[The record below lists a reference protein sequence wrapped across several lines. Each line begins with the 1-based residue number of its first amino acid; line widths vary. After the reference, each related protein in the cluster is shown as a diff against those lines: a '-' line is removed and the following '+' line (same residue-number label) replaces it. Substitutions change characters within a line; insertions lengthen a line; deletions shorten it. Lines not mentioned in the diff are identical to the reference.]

1 MAAACPAVDDV
12 PSSPPLPKKSQ
23 HMTWAMSLA
32 SAYARIFSALE
43 SGRDVLAMP
52 PVGSLRL
59 DCYRRLV
66 KQLPGIILIISSFKE
81 RMEKEIAMLEQDG
94 IPAAML
100 HSGTTDY
107 VMAAQRERV
116 RRHHFRILF
125 VSPGLLEK
133 SEIRSFLVSRA
144 SISLIVI
151 DEAQICSIHAPHFQP
166 LYHAIPLLLKDL
178 ERHAAV
184 RQASEEPTMPY
195 RGAASGTSI
204 EGSPETASSS
214 AVHIEASERRKFT
227 ASSRPPVLALTLPT
241 TRQVEQDIRHFFSL
255 QHPLLVRHAFECPN
269 LFLSVHRPQ
278 RKAPFLLDFL
288 RRHEDEAG
296 IIYCTEH
303 RLTEHIAQLLNRS
316 GFPALS
322 YHAGL
327 TREER
332 MANARAFCAGTAS
345 SDQQTS
351 CGRHPNARMTDAHA
365 FCAGTASSDR
375 QTSGSRHPNA
385 RMTDARAF
393 CAGVHSSD
401 QRIQRPSTHHA
412 ETHAAARIL
421 VVTPDPFLELERS
434 DVRFVLHY
442 TMPESLERYYQELV
456 HAGRDGLPA
465 ECILLANER
474 DFELQRTKL
483 AKVTLGY
490 QAYPEAIAQVKRQLE
505 AMRRYAMTH
514 QCLRSFLRDYFGG
527 ADRTSVTSQP
537 DNVSIG
543 APPDSPSQ
551 RPAGSSAPGQVSIG
565 APLDSPSQRAA
576 GSSAPGQVSISA
588 PADPSVRAAEHH
600 CNRISMDKKKL
611 ASTGE
616 EPVDYEVITLPS
628 RNRVLT
634 SAELPVDESLRTIR
648 QSGHYPKNRVQK
660 VSMQL
665 KRAEKQHIF
674 IRYADQAY
682 MKNQAYKYEHLRT
695 DPWELCEP
703 GIRVQRFRAFSIPRD
718 SCCVNCDPEHFL
730 EEDRYGISDTMGL
743 QERMREHRHQLE
755 TDMDVGRKIRLWK
768 AGEKP
773 YHFDYDAHT
782 KCTGRIMAMRKVEY
796 QKTADT
802 IAAVLGQSSE
812 SSIETPAH
820 ASTAPGAS
828 SSMPEYPADDRLPAT
843 TPCEG
848 NASALTGDV
857 EAVRVGYARG
867 SDAEA
872 GRGGYART
880 IDGEAGRGG
889 YARTDNAEAGRS
901 GYARTGDGEAEA
913 QQLRLLENARLEIS
927 PEMRTHLLGNLKA
940 LRKRLAM
947 ERSVQAYLIFT
958 DKSLVEMCRMLPL
971 TREEFARVY
980 GVGQRKLELHYEAFT
995 DEIRKALDPAYVADF
1010 YENVSEEMQVDM
1022 QDGTGAC
1029 VTGERTGMNDSADP
1043 ARVAEFYANASEEVQ
1058 CTAGERTGMND
1069 SVDAARVKRAPGTY
1083 APSSDPVIATN
1094 VIKPI
1099 PQERSESQRNPKYRF
1114 IPDDVLLAFLE
1125 EKYLQ
1130 QRTRK
1135 QVKKKQDFFLTVAEA
1150 ASFRCADGLRSPEIA
1165 ALLNALVAEA
1175 EGTSSTNSPIASID
1189 VGASDSESTS
1199 DAVTTKNLGVP
1210 QISDT
1215 VALENPG
1222 KTQISAAVALGNP
1235 GETQISDAVATENPG
1250 ETQRS
1255 DAVATKNPGETQTS
1269 DAVAMGNRSKRQISD
1284 AVAIENRGELTSQP
1298 KLRIRERKK
1307 LSGATIDRKLAG
1319 LGYLELNECSF
1330 TGRPCQAYLPTT
1342 KGEAAGIVL
1351 GTRRSQGGVDYP
1363 TAYFS
1368 ATAASW
1374 VATLFVRDETK

>member
-12 PSSPPLPKKSQ
+12 PSSLPPPKKPQ

-59 DCYRRLV
+59 DCYRQLV
-66 KQLPGIILIISSFKE
+66 KQLTGITLIISSYKE
-81 RMEKEIAMLEQDG
+81 RMEKEIDILEKDG

-100 HSGTTDY
+100 HSGLSDY
-107 VMAAQRERV
+107 AMAAQLERIR
-116 RRHHFRILF
+116 RRHFQVLF
-125 VSPGLLEK
+125 ASPGLLEDQK
-133 SEIRSFLVSRA
+133 MRSFLVFKTT
-144 SISLIVI
+144 ISLIVI

-166 LYHAIPLLLKDL
+166 LYHSIPLLLKDL
-178 ERHAAV
+178 ERHA
-184 RQASEEPTMPY
+184 
-195 RGAASGTSI
+195 
-204 EGSPETASSS
+204 
-214 AVHIEASERRKFT
+214 

-241 TRQVEQDIRHFFSL
+241 TRQMEQDIGHFFSL

-332 MANARAFCAGTAS
+332 MANARAFCAGA
-345 SDQQTS
+345 
-351 CGRHPNARMTDAHA
+351 P
-365 FCAGTASSDR
+365 SSDR
-375 QTSGSRHPNA
+375 
-385 RMTDARAF
+385 
-393 CAGVHSSD
+393 
-401 QRIQRPSTHHA
+401 RIQRPSTHDAEAHA
-412 ETHAAARIL
+412 GARIL
-421 VVTPDPFLELERS
+421 VVTPDPFLELDRS

-483 AKVTLGY
+483 EKVTLGY
-490 QAYPEAIAQVKRQLE
+490 PAYPEAVAQVKRQLE

-527 ADRTSVTSQP
+527 ED
-537 DNVSIG
+537 
-543 APPDSPSQ
+543 
-551 RPAGSSAPGQVSIG
+551 
-565 APLDSPSQRAA
+565 
-576 GSSAPGQVSISA
+576 
-588 PADPSVRAAEHH
+588 
-600 CNRISMDKKKL
+600 
-611 ASTGE
+611 
-616 EPVDYEVITLPS
+616 PVDYEVITLPS

-773 YHFDYDAHT
+773 YHFNYDAHT

-796 QKTADT
+796 QKTAAT
-802 IAAVLGQSSE
+802 MAAVLGQSSK

-828 SSMPEYPADDRLPAT
+828 SSVPESPADDRLPAT

-848 NASALTGDV
+848 NAS
-857 EAVRVGYARG
+857 VRTNDGKAGRGGYARG
-867 SDAEA
+867 SDDEAGSVGYARTDDAEA

-880 IDGEAGRGG
+880 
-889 YARTDNAEAGRS
+889 S
-901 GYARTGDGEAEA
+901 DGEAEA

-1083 APSSDPVIATN
+1083 APSSNPVIPTS

-1175 EGTSSTNSPIASID
+1175 EEISSTNSPIASID
-1189 VGASDSESTS
+1189 VGVSDNGSTS
-1199 DAVTTKNLGVP
+1199 AAVTT
-1210 QISDT
+1210 
-1215 VALENPG
+1215 ENPG
-1222 KTQISAAVALGNP
+1222 EI
-1235 GETQISDAVATENPG
+1235 QISDAVA
-1250 ETQRS
+1250 
-1255 DAVATKNPGETQTS
+1255 AKNPGE
-1269 DAVAMGNRSKRQISD
+1269 
-1284 AVAIENRGELTSQP
+1284 LTNQQKP
-1298 KLRIRERKK
+1298 RVRERKK
-1307 LSGATIDRKLAG
+1307 VSGATINRKLAE
-1319 LGYLELNECSF
+1319 LGYLKLSEYRFN
-1330 TGRPCQAYLPTT
+1330 GRPHQTFLPTT

-1351 GTRRSQGGVDYP
+1351 GTRKSQGGVDYP

-1368 ATAASW
+1368 AAAASW

>member
-12 PSSPPLPKKSQ
+12 PSSLPPPKKPQ

-52 PVGSLRL
+52 PVGPRRL
-59 DCYRRLV
+59 DCYRQLV
-66 KQLPGIILIISSFKE
+66 KQLTGITLIISSYKE
-81 RMEKEIAMLEQDG
+81 RMEKEIDILEKDG

-100 HSGTTDY
+100 HSGLSDY
-107 VMAAQRERV
+107 AMAAQLERIR
-116 RRHHFRILF
+116 RRHFQVLF
-125 VSPGLLEK
+125 ASPGLLEDPK
-133 SEIRSFLVSRA
+133 MRSFLVFKTT
-144 SISLIVI
+144 ISLIVI

-166 LYHAIPLLLKDL
+166 LYHSIPLLLKDL
-178 ERHAAV
+178 ERHA
-184 RQASEEPTMPY
+184 
-195 RGAASGTSI
+195 
-204 EGSPETASSS
+204 
-214 AVHIEASERRKFT
+214 

-241 TRQVEQDIRHFFSL
+241 TRQMEQDIGHFFSL
-255 QHPLLVRHAFECPN
+255 QHPLLVRHSFECPN

-332 MANARAFCAGTAS
+332 MANARAFCAGA
-345 SDQQTS
+345 
-351 CGRHPNARMTDAHA
+351 P
-365 FCAGTASSDR
+365 SSDR
-375 QTSGSRHPNA
+375 
-385 RMTDARAF
+385 
-393 CAGVHSSD
+393 
-401 QRIQRPSTHHA
+401 RIQRPSTHDAEAHA
-412 ETHAAARIL
+412 GARIL
-421 VVTPDPFLELERS
+421 VVTPDPFLELDRS

-483 AKVTLGY
+483 EKVTLGY
-490 QAYPEAIAQVKRQLE
+490 QAYPEAVAQVKRQLE

-527 ADRTSVTSQP
+527 ED
-537 DNVSIG
+537 
-543 APPDSPSQ
+543 
-551 RPAGSSAPGQVSIG
+551 
-565 APLDSPSQRAA
+565 
-576 GSSAPGQVSISA
+576 
-588 PADPSVRAAEHH
+588 
-600 CNRISMDKKKL
+600 
-611 ASTGE
+611 
-616 EPVDYEVITLPS
+616 PVDYEVITLPS

-773 YHFDYDAHT
+773 YHFDYDEHT

-796 QKTADT
+796 QKTAAT
-802 IAAVLGQSSE
+802 MAAVLGQSSK

-828 SSMPEYPADDRLPAT
+828 SSVPESPADDRLPAT

-848 NASALTGDV
+848 NAS
-857 EAVRVGYARG
+857 VRTNDGKAGRGGYARG
-867 SDAEA
+867 SDDEAGSVGYARTDDAEA

-880 IDGEAGRGG
+880 
-889 YARTDNAEAGRS
+889 S
-901 GYARTGDGEAEA
+901 DGEAEA

-971 TREEFARVY
+971 TREEFARIY
-980 GVGQRKLELHYEAFT
+980 GVGQRKLELHYEAFI

-1043 ARVAEFYANASEEVQ
+1043 VRVAEFYANASEEVQ

-1083 APSSDPVIATN
+1083 APSSNPVIPTS

-1175 EGTSSTNSPIASID
+1175 EEISSTNSPIASID
-1189 VGASDSESTS
+1189 VGVSDNGSTSAAVTTENPFETQIS
-1199 DAVTTKNLGVP
+1199 DAVATGNPFET
-1210 QISDT
+1210 QISDA
-1215 VALENPG
+1215 VATKNPFE
-1222 KTQISAAVALGNP
+1222 TQISAEVAIENP

-1250 ETQRS
+1250 ETQTS
-1255 DAVATKNPGETQTS
+1255 NAVAMENPGEI
-1269 DAVAMGNRSKRQISD
+1269 QISD
-1284 AVAIENRGELTSQP
+1284 AVAAKNPGELTNQQKP
-1298 KLRIRERKK
+1298 RVRERKK
-1307 LSGATIDRKLAG
+1307 LSGATINRKLAE
-1319 LGYLELNECSF
+1319 LGYLKLSEYRFN
-1330 TGRPCQAYLPTT
+1330 GRPHQTFLPTT

-1351 GTRRSQGGVDYP
+1351 GTRKSQGGVDYP

-1368 ATAASW
+1368 AAAASW

>member
-12 PSSPPLPKKSQ
+12 PSSPPPPKKPQ
-23 HMTWAMSLA
+23 HMTWSMSLA

-59 DCYRRLV
+59 DYYRQLV
-66 KQLPGIILIISSFKE
+66 KQLPGITLIISSYKE
-81 RMEKEIAMLEQDG
+81 RMEKEIDILEKDG

-100 HSGTTDY
+100 HSGLSDY
-107 VMAAQRERV
+107 AMAAQLERIR
-116 RRHHFRILF
+116 RRHFQVLF
-125 VSPGLLEK
+125 ASPGLLEDPK
-133 SEIRSFLVSRA
+133 MRSFLVFKTT
-144 SISLIVI
+144 ISLIVI

-166 LYHAIPLLLKDL
+166 LYHSIPLLLKDL
-178 ERHAAV
+178 ERYA
-184 RQASEEPTMPY
+184 
-195 RGAASGTSI
+195 
-204 EGSPETASSS
+204 
-214 AVHIEASERRKFT
+214 

-351 CGRHPNARMTDAHA
+351 
-365 FCAGTASSDR
+365 
-375 QTSGSRHPNA
+375 GSRHPNA
-385 RMTDARAF
+385 RMTDARTF

-483 AKVTLGY
+483 EKVTLGY
-490 QAYPEAIAQVKRQLE
+490 QAYPEAVAQVKRQLE
-505 AMRRYAMTH
+505 TMRRYAMTH
-514 QCLRSFLRDYFGG
+514 QCLRFFLRDYFGG

-551 RPAGSSAPGQVSIG
+551 RAAGSSAPGHAAIG

-576 GSSAPGQVSISA
+576 GRSAPGQVSISA
-588 PADPSVRAAEHH
+588 PADPSVRAAENHH
-600 CNRISMDKKKL
+600 NRISMDEKKL

-616 EPVDYEVITLPS
+616 DPVDYEVITLPS

-802 IAAVLGQSSE
+802 MAAVLGQSSE
-812 SSIETPAH
+812 SSIETLAH

-828 SSMPEYPADDRLPAT
+828 SGVPKYPADDRLPAT
-843 TPCEG
+843 TPCED
-848 NASALTGDV
+848 NASALTG
-857 EAVRVGYARG
+857 
-867 SDAEA
+867 
-872 GRGGYART
+872 
-880 IDGEAGRGG
+880 DGEAGRGG
-889 YARTDNAEAGRS
+889 YARGSDGKAGGG
-901 GYARTGDGEAEA
+901 GYARTSDGEAGRVGCAWIGDNRADSAGNARTSDDEAEA

-1029 VTGERTGMNDSADP
+1029 VTRERTGMNDSAAP

-1058 CTAGERTGMND
+1058 CKAGERTGMND
-1069 SVDAARVKRAPGTY
+1069 SVDAARVKRAPGTF
-1083 APSSDPVIATN
+1083 APSSNPVLPTS

-1175 EGTSSTNSPIASID
+1175 EETSSTNSPIASIA
-1189 VGASDSESTS
+1189 VGASDNESTS
-1199 DAVTTKNLGVP
+1199 AAVTT
-1210 QISDT
+1210 
-1215 VALENPG
+1215 ENPF
-1222 KTQISAAVALGNP
+1222 
-1235 GETQISDAVATENPG
+1235 ETQISDALTTGNPG
-1250 ETQRS
+1250 EAQISDVMAMGNRSETQRS

-1269 DAVAMGNRSKRQISD
+1269 EAVAMENPGEIQISD
-1284 AVAIENRGELTSQP
+1284 AVAAKNPGELTSQP
-1298 KLRIRERKK
+1298 KLRARERKK

-1319 LGYLELNECSF
+1319 LGYLELSEFSF
-1330 TGRPCQAYLPTT
+1330 TGRPYQAYLPTT
-1342 KGEAAGIVL
+1342 KGEAAGIAL

-1368 ATAASW
+1368 AAAASW

>member
-1 MAAACPAVDDV
+1 
-12 PSSPPLPKKSQ
+12 
-23 HMTWAMSLA
+23 MSLA

-59 DCYRRLV
+59 DCYRQLV
-66 KQLPGIILIISSFKE
+66 KQLTGITLIISSYKE
-81 RMEKEIAMLEQDG
+81 RMEKEIDILEKDG

-100 HSGTTDY
+100 HSGLSDY
-107 VMAAQRERV
+107 AMAAQLERIR
-116 RRHHFRILF
+116 RRHFQVLF
-125 VSPGLLEK
+125 ASPGLLEDPK
-133 SEIRSFLVSRA
+133 MRSFLVFKTT
-144 SISLIVI
+144 ISLIVI

-166 LYHAIPLLLKDL
+166 LYHSIPLLLKDL
-178 ERHAAV
+178 ERHA
-184 RQASEEPTMPY
+184 
-195 RGAASGTSI
+195 
-204 EGSPETASSS
+204 
-214 AVHIEASERRKFT
+214 

-241 TRQVEQDIRHFFSL
+241 TRQMEQDIGHFFSL
-255 QHPLLVRHAFECPN
+255 QHPLLVRHSFECPN

-332 MANARAFCAGTAS
+332 MANARAFCAGA
-345 SDQQTS
+345 
-351 CGRHPNARMTDAHA
+351 P
-365 FCAGTASSDR
+365 SSDR
-375 QTSGSRHPNA
+375 
-385 RMTDARAF
+385 
-393 CAGVHSSD
+393 
-401 QRIQRPSTHHA
+401 RIQRPSTHDAEAHA
-412 ETHAAARIL
+412 GARIL
-421 VVTPDPFLELERS
+421 VVTPDPFLELDRS

-483 AKVTLGY
+483 EKVTLGY
-490 QAYPEAIAQVKRQLE
+490 QAYPEAVAQVKRQLE

-527 ADRTSVTSQP
+527 ED
-537 DNVSIG
+537 
-543 APPDSPSQ
+543 
-551 RPAGSSAPGQVSIG
+551 
-565 APLDSPSQRAA
+565 
-576 GSSAPGQVSISA
+576 
-588 PADPSVRAAEHH
+588 
-600 CNRISMDKKKL
+600 
-611 ASTGE
+611 
-616 EPVDYEVITLPS
+616 PVDYEVITLPS

-634 SAELPVDESLRTIR
+634 SAELPVDDSLRTIR
-648 QSGHYPKNRVQK
+648 QSGRYPKNRVQK

-773 YHFDYDAHT
+773 YHFNYDAHT

-812 SSIETPAH
+812 SSIKTPAH
-820 ASTAPGAS
+820 ASTAPGPS
-828 SSMPEYPADDRLPAT
+828 SSVPESPADDRLPAT

-848 NASALTGDV
+848 NAS
-857 EAVRVGYARG
+857 VRTNDGKAGRGGYARG
-867 SDAEA
+867 SDDEAGSVGYARTDDAEA

-880 IDGEAGRGG
+880 
-889 YARTDNAEAGRS
+889 S
-901 GYARTGDGEAEA
+901 DGEAEA

-1043 ARVAEFYANASEEVQ
+1043 VRVAEFYANASEEVQ

-1083 APSSDPVIATN
+1083 APSSNPVIPTS

-1099 PQERSESQRNPKYRF
+1099 PQERSESQKNPKYRF

-1175 EGTSSTNSPIASID
+1175 EEISSTNSPIASID
-1189 VGASDSESTS
+1189 VGVSDNGSTS
-1199 DAVTTKNLGVP
+1199 AAVTT
-1210 QISDT
+1210 
-1215 VALENPG
+1215 ENPG
-1222 KTQISAAVALGNP
+1222 EIQISAAVA
-1235 GETQISDAVATENPG
+1235 A
-1250 ETQRS
+1250 
-1255 DAVATKNPGETQTS
+1255 KNPGE
-1269 DAVAMGNRSKRQISD
+1269 
-1284 AVAIENRGELTSQP
+1284 LTNQQKP
-1298 KLRIRERKK
+1298 RVRERKK
-1307 LSGATIDRKLAG
+1307 LSGATINRKLAE
-1319 LGYLELNECSF
+1319 LGYLKLSEYRFN
-1330 TGRPCQAYLPTT
+1330 GRPHQIFLPTT

-1351 GTRRSQGGVDYP
+1351 GTRKSQGGVDYP

-1368 ATAASW
+1368 AAAASW

>member
-12 PSSPPLPKKSQ
+12 PSSLPPPKKPQ

-59 DCYRRLV
+59 DCYRQLV
-66 KQLPGIILIISSFKE
+66 KQLTGITLIISSYKE
-81 RMEKEIAMLEQDG
+81 RMEKEIDILEKDG

-100 HSGTTDY
+100 HSGLSDY
-107 VMAAQRERV
+107 AMAAQLERIR
-116 RRHHFRILF
+116 RRHFQVLF
-125 VSPGLLEK
+125 ASPGLLEDLK
-133 SEIRSFLVSRA
+133 MRSFLVFKTT
-144 SISLIVI
+144 ISLIVI

-166 LYHAIPLLLKDL
+166 LYHSIPLLLKDL
-178 ERHAAV
+178 ERHA
-184 RQASEEPTMPY
+184 
-195 RGAASGTSI
+195 
-204 EGSPETASSS
+204 
-214 AVHIEASERRKFT
+214 

-241 TRQVEQDIRHFFSL
+241 TRQMEQDIGHFFSL
-255 QHPLLVRHAFECPN
+255 QHPLLVRHSFECPN

-332 MANARAFCAGTAS
+332 MANARAFCAGA
-345 SDQQTS
+345 
-351 CGRHPNARMTDAHA
+351 P
-365 FCAGTASSDR
+365 SSDR
-375 QTSGSRHPNA
+375 
-385 RMTDARAF
+385 
-393 CAGVHSSD
+393 
-401 QRIQRPSTHHA
+401 RIQRPSTHDAEAHA
-412 ETHAAARIL
+412 GARIL
-421 VVTPDPFLELERS
+421 VVTPDPFLELDRS

-483 AKVTLGY
+483 EKVTLGY
-490 QAYPEAIAQVKRQLE
+490 QAYPEAVAQVKRQLE

-527 ADRTSVTSQP
+527 ED
-537 DNVSIG
+537 
-543 APPDSPSQ
+543 
-551 RPAGSSAPGQVSIG
+551 
-565 APLDSPSQRAA
+565 
-576 GSSAPGQVSISA
+576 
-588 PADPSVRAAEHH
+588 
-600 CNRISMDKKKL
+600 
-611 ASTGE
+611 
-616 EPVDYEVITLPS
+616 PVDYEVITLPS

-796 QKTADT
+796 QKTAAT
-802 IAAVLGQSSE
+802 MAAVLGQSSK

-828 SSMPEYPADDRLPAT
+828 SSVPESPADDRLPAT

-848 NASALTGDV
+848 NAS
-857 EAVRVGYARG
+857 VRTNDGK
-867 SDAEA
+867 A
-872 GRGGYART
+872 GRGGYARGS
-880 IDGEAGRGG
+880 DDEAGRGG
-889 YARTDNAEAGRS
+889 YARTDNAEAGRG
-901 GYARTGDGEAEA
+901 GYARTSDGEAEA

-971 TREEFARVY
+971 TREEFARIY
-980 GVGQRKLELHYEAFT
+980 GVGQRKLELHYEAFI

-1043 ARVAEFYANASEEVQ
+1043 VRVAEFYANASEEVQ

-1083 APSSDPVIATN
+1083 APCSNPVIPTS

-1175 EGTSSTNSPIASID
+1175 EEISSTNSPIASID
-1189 VGASDSESTS
+1189 VGVSDNGSTS
-1199 DAVTTKNLGVP
+1199 AAVTT
-1210 QISDT
+1210 
-1215 VALENPG
+1215 ENPF
-1222 KTQISAAVALGNP
+1222 
-1235 GETQISDAVATENPG
+1235 ETQISDAVA
-1250 ETQRS
+1250 
-1255 DAVATKNPGETQTS
+1255 AKNPGE
-1269 DAVAMGNRSKRQISD
+1269 
-1284 AVAIENRGELTSQP
+1284 LTNQQKP
-1298 KLRIRERKK
+1298 RVRERKK
-1307 LSGATIDRKLAG
+1307 LSGATINRKLAE
-1319 LGYLELNECSF
+1319 LGYLKLSEYRFN
-1330 TGRPCQAYLPTT
+1330 GRPHQTFLPTT

-1351 GTRRSQGGVDYP
+1351 GTRKSQGGVDYP

-1368 ATAASW
+1368 AAAASW

>member
-1 MAAACPAVDDV
+1 MAAACPTVDDV
-12 PSSPPLPKKSQ
+12 PSSPPPPKKPQ
-23 HMTWAMSLA
+23 HMTWSMSLA

-59 DCYRRLV
+59 DCYRQLV
-66 KQLPGIILIISSFKE
+66 KQLTGITLIISSYKE
-81 RMEKEIAMLEQDG
+81 RMEKEIDILEKDG

-100 HSGTTDY
+100 HSGLSDY
-107 VMAAQRERV
+107 AMAAQLERIR
-116 RRHHFRILF
+116 RRHFQVLF
-125 VSPGLLEK
+125 ASPGLLEDPK
-133 SEIRSFLVSRA
+133 MRSFLVFKTT
-144 SISLIVI
+144 ISLIVI

-166 LYHAIPLLLKDL
+166 LYHSIPLLLKDL
-178 ERHAAV
+178 ERHASV
-184 RQASEEPTMPY
+184 RQAQEDSTMSY
-195 RGAASGTSI
+195 RDAASDGASI
-204 EGSPETASSS
+204 EELRATASSHGASIEESRATASSS
-214 AVHIEASERRKFT
+214 AVHIEASERWKFT

-241 TRQVEQDIRHFFSL
+241 TRQMEQDIGHFFSL
-255 QHPLLVRHAFECPN
+255 QHPLLVRHSFECPN

-332 MANARAFCAGTAS
+332 MANARAFCAGA
-345 SDQQTS
+345 
-351 CGRHPNARMTDAHA
+351 P
-365 FCAGTASSDR
+365 SSDR
-375 QTSGSRHPNA
+375 
-385 RMTDARAF
+385 
-393 CAGVHSSD
+393 
-401 QRIQRPSTHHA
+401 RIQRPSTHDAEAHA
-412 ETHAAARIL
+412 GARIL
-421 VVTPDPFLELERS
+421 VVTPDPFLELDRS

-483 AKVTLGY
+483 EKVTLGY
-490 QAYPEAIAQVKRQLE
+490 QAYPEAVAQVKRQLE

-514 QCLRSFLRDYFGG
+514 QCLRSFLRDYF
-527 ADRTSVTSQP
+527 
-537 DNVSIG
+537 
-543 APPDSPSQ
+543 
-551 RPAGSSAPGQVSIG
+551 
-565 APLDSPSQRAA
+565 
-576 GSSAPGQVSISA
+576 
-588 PADPSVRAAEHH
+588 E
-600 CNRISMDKKKL
+600 
-611 ASTGE
+611 GE
-616 EPVDYEVITLPS
+616 DPVDYEVITLPS

-796 QKTADT
+796 QKTAAT
-802 IAAVLGQSSE
+802 MAAVLGQSSK

-828 SSMPEYPADDRLPAT
+828 SSVPESPADDRLPAT

-848 NASALTGDV
+848 NAS
-857 EAVRVGYARG
+857 VRTNDDKAGRGGYARG
-867 SDAEA
+867 SDDEAGSVGYARTDDAEA

-880 IDGEAGRGG
+880 SDGEAK
-889 YARTDNAEAGRS
+889 
-901 GYARTGDGEAEA
+901 A

-971 TREEFARVY
+971 TREEFARIY
-980 GVGQRKLELHYEAFT
+980 GVGQRKLELHYEAFI

-1043 ARVAEFYANASEEVQ
+1043 VRVAEFYANASEEVQ

-1083 APSSDPVIATN
+1083 APSSNPVIPTS

-1175 EGTSSTNSPIASID
+1175 EEISSTNSPIASID
-1189 VGASDSESTS
+1189 VGVSDNGSTSAAVTTENRSEAQISAEVATKNPGEMQRS
-1199 DAVTTKNLGVP
+1199 DAVAT
-1210 QISDT
+1210 
-1215 VALENPG
+1215 EN
-1222 KTQISAAVALGNP
+1222 SV
-1235 GETQISDAVATENPG
+1235 ETQMSDAVATENPG
-1250 ETQRS
+1250 ETQTS
-1255 DAVATKNPGETQTS
+1255 NAVAMENPGEI
-1269 DAVAMGNRSKRQISD
+1269 QISD
-1284 AVAIENRGELTSQP
+1284 AVAAKNPGELTNQQKP
-1298 KLRIRERKK
+1298 RVRERKK
-1307 LSGATIDRKLAG
+1307 LSGATINRKLAE
-1319 LGYLELNECSF
+1319 LGYLKLSEYRFN
-1330 TGRPCQAYLPTT
+1330 GRPHQTFLPTT

-1351 GTRRSQGGVDYP
+1351 GTRKSQGGVDYP

-1368 ATAASW
+1368 AAAASW

>member
-1 MAAACPAVDDV
+1 MPDVHRSEASVKSAISTTSTSSPQKSSGETKNMAAACPAVDDV
-12 PSSPPLPKKSQ
+12 PSSLPPPKKPQ

-59 DCYRRLV
+59 DCYRQLV
-66 KQLPGIILIISSFKE
+66 KQLPGITLIVSSYKE
-81 RMEKEIAMLEQDG
+81 RMEKEIDILEKDG

-100 HSGTTDY
+100 HSGLSDY
-107 VMAAQRERV
+107 AMAAQLERIR
-116 RRHHFRILF
+116 RRHFQVLF
-125 VSPGLLEK
+125 ASPGLLEDPK
-133 SEIRSFLVSRA
+133 MRSFLVFKTT
-144 SISLIVI
+144 ISLIVI

-166 LYHAIPLLLKDL
+166 LYHSIPLLLKDL
-178 ERHAAV
+178 ERHA
-184 RQASEEPTMPY
+184 
-195 RGAASGTSI
+195 
-204 EGSPETASSS
+204 
-214 AVHIEASERRKFT
+214 

-241 TRQVEQDIRHFFSL
+241 TRQMEQDIGHFFSL

-332 MANARAFCAGTAS
+332 MANARAFCAGA
-345 SDQQTS
+345 
-351 CGRHPNARMTDAHA
+351 P
-365 FCAGTASSDR
+365 SSDR
-375 QTSGSRHPNA
+375 
-385 RMTDARAF
+385 
-393 CAGVHSSD
+393 
-401 QRIQRPSTHHA
+401 RIQRPSTHDAEAHA
-412 ETHAAARIL
+412 GARIL
-421 VVTPDPFLELERS
+421 VVTPDPFLELDRS

-483 AKVTLGY
+483 EKVTLGY
-490 QAYPEAIAQVKRQLE
+490 QAYPEAVAQVKRQLE

-527 ADRTSVTSQP
+527 ED
-537 DNVSIG
+537 
-543 APPDSPSQ
+543 
-551 RPAGSSAPGQVSIG
+551 
-565 APLDSPSQRAA
+565 
-576 GSSAPGQVSISA
+576 
-588 PADPSVRAAEHH
+588 
-600 CNRISMDKKKL
+600 
-611 ASTGE
+611 
-616 EPVDYEVITLPS
+616 PVDYEVITLPS

-796 QKTADT
+796 QKTAAT
-802 IAAVLGQSSE
+802 MAAVLGQSSK

-828 SSMPEYPADDRLPAT
+828 SSVPESPADDRLPAT

-848 NASALTGDV
+848 NASALTGDG
-857 EAVRVGYARG
+857 EAGRVGYARG

-880 IDGEAGRGG
+880 SDGEADRGG
-889 YARTDNAEAGRS
+889 YAQTDDAEAGRS
-901 GYARTGDGEAEA
+901 GYARTSDGEAEA

-971 TREEFARVY
+971 TREEFARIY

-995 DEIRKALDPAYVADF
+995 NEIRKALDPAYVADF

-1083 APSSDPVIATN
+1083 APSSNPVIPTS

-1135 QVKKKQDFFLTVAEA
+1135 QVKKSRT
-1150 ASFRCADGLRSPEIA
+1150 SF
-1165 ALLNALVAEA
+1165 
-1175 EGTSSTNSPIASID
+1175 
-1189 VGASDSESTS
+1189 
-1199 DAVTTKNLGVP
+1199 
-1210 QISDT
+1210 
-1215 VALENPG
+1215 
-1222 KTQISAAVALGNP
+1222 
-1235 GETQISDAVATENPG
+1235 
-1250 ETQRS
+1250 
-1255 DAVATKNPGETQTS
+1255 
-1269 DAVAMGNRSKRQISD
+1269 
-1284 AVAIENRGELTSQP
+1284 
-1298 KLRIRERKK
+1298 
-1307 LSGATIDRKLAG
+1307 
-1319 LGYLELNECSF
+1319 
-1330 TGRPCQAYLPTT
+1330 
-1342 KGEAAGIVL
+1342 
-1351 GTRRSQGGVDYP
+1351 
-1363 TAYFS
+1363 
-1368 ATAASW
+1368 
-1374 VATLFVRDETK
+1374 

>member
-1 MAAACPAVDDV
+1 MAAACPTVDDV
-12 PSSPPLPKKSQ
+12 PSSPPPPKKPQ
-23 HMTWAMSLA
+23 HMTWSMSLA

-52 PVGSLRL
+52 PVGPLRL
-59 DCYRRLV
+59 DCYRQLV
-66 KQLPGIILIISSFKE
+66 KQLPGIMLIISSYKE
-81 RMEKEIAMLEQDG
+81 HMEKEIAILEKDG

-100 HSGTTDY
+100 HSGLSDY
-107 VMAAQRERV
+107 AMAAQLERIR
-116 RRHHFRILF
+116 RRHFQVLF
-125 VSPGLLEK
+125 ASPGLLEDPK
-133 SEIRSFLVSRA
+133 MRSFLVFKTT
-144 SISLIVI
+144 ISLIVI

-166 LYHAIPLLLKDL
+166 LYHSIPLLLKDL
-178 ERHAAV
+178 ERHA
-184 RQASEEPTMPY
+184 
-195 RGAASGTSI
+195 
-204 EGSPETASSS
+204 
-214 AVHIEASERRKFT
+214 

-241 TRQVEQDIRHFFSL
+241 TRQMEQDIGHFFSL
-255 QHPLLVRHAFECPN
+255 QHPLLVRHSFECPN

-332 MANARAFCAGTAS
+332 MANARAFCAGA
-345 SDQQTS
+345 
-351 CGRHPNARMTDAHA
+351 P
-365 FCAGTASSDR
+365 SSDR
-375 QTSGSRHPNA
+375 
-385 RMTDARAF
+385 
-393 CAGVHSSD
+393 
-401 QRIQRPSTHHA
+401 RIQRPSTHDAEAHA
-412 ETHAAARIL
+412 GARIL
-421 VVTPDPFLELERS
+421 VVTPDPFLELDRS

-483 AKVTLGY
+483 EKVTLGY
-490 QAYPEAIAQVKRQLE
+490 QAYPEAVAQVKRQLE

-527 ADRTSVTSQP
+527 ED
-537 DNVSIG
+537 
-543 APPDSPSQ
+543 
-551 RPAGSSAPGQVSIG
+551 
-565 APLDSPSQRAA
+565 
-576 GSSAPGQVSISA
+576 
-588 PADPSVRAAEHH
+588 
-600 CNRISMDKKKL
+600 
-611 ASTGE
+611 
-616 EPVDYEVITLPS
+616 PVDYEVITLPS

-796 QKTADT
+796 QKTAAT
-802 IAAVLGQSSE
+802 MAAVLGQSSK

-828 SSMPEYPADDRLPAT
+828 SSVPESPADDRLPAT

-848 NASALTGDV
+848 NAS
-857 EAVRVGYARG
+857 VRTNDGK
-867 SDAEA
+867 A
-872 GRGGYART
+872 GRGGYARGS
-880 IDGEAGRGG
+880 DDEAGSVG
-889 YARTDNAEAGRS
+889 YARTGDGEAGRS
-901 GYARTGDGEAEA
+901 GYARTSDGEAEA

-971 TREEFARVY
+971 TREEFARIY

-1043 ARVAEFYANASEEVQ
+1043 VRVAEFYANASEEVQ

-1083 APSSDPVIATN
+1083 APSSNPVIPTS

-1175 EGTSSTNSPIASID
+1175 EEISSTNSPIASID
-1189 VGASDSESTS
+1189 VGVSDNGSTSAAVTTENPGETQIS
-1199 DAVTTKNLGVP
+1199 DAVTTG
-1210 QISDT
+1210 
-1215 VALENPG
+1215 NPFE
-1222 KTQISAAVALGNP
+1222 TQISAEVAIENP

-1250 ETQRS
+1250 ETQTS
-1255 DAVATKNPGETQTS
+1255 NAVAMENPGEI
-1269 DAVAMGNRSKRQISD
+1269 QISD
-1284 AVAIENRGELTSQP
+1284 AVAAKNPGELTNQQKP
-1298 KLRIRERKK
+1298 RVRERKK
-1307 LSGATIDRKLAG
+1307 LSGATINRKLAE
-1319 LGYLELNECSF
+1319 LGYLKLSEYRFN
-1330 TGRPCQAYLPTT
+1330 GRPHQTFLPTT

-1351 GTRRSQGGVDYP
+1351 GTRKSQGGVDYP

-1368 ATAASW
+1368 AAAASW

>member
-12 PSSPPLPKKSQ
+12 PSSLPPPKKPQ

-52 PVGSLRL
+52 PVGPLRL
-59 DCYRRLV
+59 DCYRQLV
-66 KQLPGIILIISSFKE
+66 KQLTGITLIISSYKE
-81 RMEKEIAMLEQDG
+81 RMEKEIDILEKEG

-100 HSGTTDY
+100 HSGLSDY
-107 VMAAQRERV
+107 AMAAQLERIR
-116 RRHHFRILF
+116 RRHFQVLF
-125 VSPGLLEK
+125 ASPGLLEDLK
-133 SEIRSFLVSRA
+133 MRSFLVFKTT
-144 SISLIVI
+144 ISLIVI

-166 LYHAIPLLLKDL
+166 LYHSIPLLLKDL
-178 ERHAAV
+178 ERHA
-184 RQASEEPTMPY
+184 
-195 RGAASGTSI
+195 
-204 EGSPETASSS
+204 
-214 AVHIEASERRKFT
+214 

-241 TRQVEQDIRHFFSL
+241 TRQMEQDIGHFFSL
-255 QHPLLVRHAFECPN
+255 QHPLLVRHSFECPN

-332 MANARAFCAGTAS
+332 MANARAFCAGA
-345 SDQQTS
+345 
-351 CGRHPNARMTDAHA
+351 P
-365 FCAGTASSDR
+365 SSDR
-375 QTSGSRHPNA
+375 
-385 RMTDARAF
+385 
-393 CAGVHSSD
+393 
-401 QRIQRPSTHHA
+401 RIQRPSTHDAEAHA
-412 ETHAAARIL
+412 GARIL
-421 VVTPDPFLELERS
+421 VVTPDPFLELDRS

-483 AKVTLGY
+483 EKVTLGY
-490 QAYPEAIAQVKRQLE
+490 QAYPEAVAQVKRQLE

-527 ADRTSVTSQP
+527 ED
-537 DNVSIG
+537 
-543 APPDSPSQ
+543 
-551 RPAGSSAPGQVSIG
+551 
-565 APLDSPSQRAA
+565 
-576 GSSAPGQVSISA
+576 
-588 PADPSVRAAEHH
+588 
-600 CNRISMDKKKL
+600 
-611 ASTGE
+611 
-616 EPVDYEVITLPS
+616 PVDYEVITLPS

-796 QKTADT
+796 QKTAAT
-802 IAAVLGQSSE
+802 MAAVLGQSSK

-828 SSMPEYPADDRLPAT
+828 SSVPESPADDRLPAT

-848 NASALTGDV
+848 NAS
-857 EAVRVGYARG
+857 VRTN
-867 SDAEA
+867 DDKA
-872 GRGGYART
+872 GRGGYARGS
-880 IDGEAGRGG
+880 DDEAGSVG
-889 YARTDNAEAGRS
+889 YARTGDGEAGRS
-901 GYARTGDGEAEA
+901 GYARTSDGEAEA

-971 TREEFARVY
+971 TREEFARIY

-1043 ARVAEFYANASEEVQ
+1043 VRVAEFYANASEEVQ

-1083 APSSDPVIATN
+1083 APSSNPVIPTS

-1175 EGTSSTNSPIASID
+1175 EEISSTNSPIASID
-1189 VGASDSESTS
+1189 VGVSDNGSTSAAVTTGNPFETQIS
-1199 DAVTTKNLGVP
+1199 DAVATKNP
-1210 QISDT
+1210 F
-1215 VALENPG
+1215 E
-1222 KTQISAAVALGNP
+1222 TQISAEVAIENP

-1250 ETQRS
+1250 ETQTS
-1255 DAVATKNPGETQTS
+1255 NAVAMENPGEI
-1269 DAVAMGNRSKRQISD
+1269 QISD
-1284 AVAIENRGELTSQP
+1284 AVAAKNPGELTNQQKP
-1298 KLRIRERKK
+1298 RVRERKK
-1307 LSGATIDRKLAG
+1307 LSGATINRKLAE
-1319 LGYLELNECSF
+1319 LGYLKLSEYRFN
-1330 TGRPCQAYLPTT
+1330 GRPHQTFLPTT

-1351 GTRRSQGGVDYP
+1351 GTRKSQGGVDYP

-1368 ATAASW
+1368 AAAASW

>member
-1 MAAACPAVDDV
+1 
-12 PSSPPLPKKSQ
+12 
-23 HMTWAMSLA
+23 MSLA

-59 DCYRRLV
+59 DCYRQLV
-66 KQLPGIILIISSFKE
+66 KQLPGITLIISSYKE
-81 RMEKEIAMLEQDG
+81 RMEKEIDILEKDG

-100 HSGTTDY
+100 HSGLSDY
-107 VMAAQRERV
+107 AMVAQLERIR
-116 RRHHFRILF
+116 RRHFQVLF
-125 VSPGLLEK
+125 ASPGLLEDPK
-133 SEIRSFLVSRA
+133 MRSFLVFKTT
-144 SISLIVI
+144 ISLIVI

-166 LYHAIPLLLKDL
+166 LYHSIPLLLKDL

-184 RQASEEPTMPY
+184 RQASEEPTMHY
-195 RGAASGTSI
+195 RDAASDGASI
-204 EGSPETASSS
+204 EGSCATASSS
-214 AVHIEASERRKFT
+214 AVHIEASEQRKFT

-241 TRQVEQDIRHFFSL
+241 TRQMEQDIGHFFSL

-351 CGRHPNARMTDAHA
+351 CGRHPNARMTEAHA

-401 QRIQRPSTHHA
+401 QRIQRPSTHDA

-483 AKVTLGY
+483 EKVTLGY
-490 QAYPEAIAQVKRQLE
+490 QAYPEAVAQVKRQLE

-551 RPAGSSAPGQVSIG
+551 R
-565 APLDSPSQRAA
+565 AA
-576 GSSAPGQVSISA
+576 GSSAPGHAAIGA
-588 PADPSVRAAEHH
+588 PPDSPVWAAENHRNH
-600 CNRISMDKKKL
+600 ISMDEKKQ

-628 RNRVLT
+628 RNRVLR

-796 QKTADT
+796 QKTAAT
-802 IAAVLGQSSE
+802 MAAVLGQSSE

-828 SSMPEYPADDRLPAT
+828 SGVLKYPADDRLPTT

-848 NASALTGDV
+848 NASALTGD
-857 EAVRVGYARG
+857 G
-867 SDAEA
+867 EA

-880 IDGEAGRGG
+880 GDGEAGRGG
-889 YARTDNAEAGRS
+889 YARTDDAEAGRV
-901 GYARTGDGEAEA
+901 GYAWIGDNGADSAGNARTSDDEAEA
-913 QQLRLLENARLEIS
+913 QQLQLLENARLEIS

-1029 VTGERTGMNDSADP
+1029 VTRERTGMNDSTAP

-1058 CTAGERTGMND
+1058 CKAGERTGMND
-1069 SVDAARVKRAPGTY
+1069 SADAARVRRAPGTF
-1083 APSSDPVIATN
+1083 APSSNPVLPTS
-1094 VIKPI
+1094 VMKPI
-1099 PQERSESQRNPKYRF
+1099 PQERSESQKNPKYRF

-1175 EGTSSTNSPIASID
+1175 EETSSTNSPIASIA
-1189 VGASDSESTS
+1189 VGALDNGSTSAAVTTENPFETQIS
-1199 DAVTTKNLGVP
+1199 DAVTT
-1210 QISDT
+1210 
-1215 VALENPG
+1215 
-1222 KTQISAAVALGNP
+1222 GNP
-1235 GETQISDAVATENPG
+1235 GETQISDAVAT
-1250 ETQRS
+1250 
-1255 DAVATKNPGETQTS
+1255 KNPGEAQIS
-1269 DAVAMGNRSKRQISD
+1269 DVAAMGNRSETQISD
-1284 AVAIENRGELTSQP
+1284 AVVIENRGELTNQQKP
-1298 KLRIRERKK
+1298 RVQERKK

-1319 LGYLELNECSF
+1319 LGYLELSEFSF
-1330 TGRPCQAYLPTT
+1330 TGRPYQVYIPTT
-1342 KGEAAGIVL
+1342 KGEAAGIAL

-1368 ATAASW
+1368 AAAASW

>member
-1 MAAACPAVDDV
+1 MPDVHRSEASVMSAISTASTSSPQKSSGETKITAAVCPAVDDV
-12 PSSPPLPKKSQ
+12 PSSPPPPKKPQ

-59 DCYRRLV
+59 DCYRQLV
-66 KQLPGIILIISSFKE
+66 KQLPGITLIISSYKE
-81 RMEKEIAMLEQDG
+81 RMEKEIDILEKDG
-94 IPAAML
+94 IPAAIL
-100 HSGTTDY
+100 HSGLSDY
-107 VMAAQRERV
+107 AMVAQLERIR
-116 RRHHFRILF
+116 RRHFQVLF
-125 VSPGLLEK
+125 VSPGLLEDPK
-133 SEIRSFLVSRA
+133 MRSFLVFKTT
-144 SISLIVI
+144 ISLIVI

-166 LYHAIPLLLKDL
+166 LYHSIPLLLKDL
-178 ERHAAV
+178 
-184 RQASEEPTMPY
+184 
-195 RGAASGTSI
+195 
-204 EGSPETASSS
+204 
-214 AVHIEASERRKFT
+214 ERRKFT

-255 QHPLLVRHAFECPN
+255 QHPLIVRHAFECPN

-332 MANARAFCAGTAS
+332 MANARAFCASA
-345 SDQQTS
+345 
-351 CGRHPNARMTDAHA
+351 P
-365 FCAGTASSDR
+365 
-375 QTSGSRHPNA
+375 
-385 RMTDARAF
+385 
-393 CAGVHSSD
+393 SSD
-401 QRIQRPSTHHA
+401 QRIQRPSTHDA

-483 AKVTLGY
+483 EKVTLGY
-490 QAYPEAIAQVKRQLE
+490 QAYPEAVAQVKRQLE

-527 ADRTSVTSQP
+527 ADGTSVTSHP

-543 APPDSPSQ
+543 APPDLPLQ
-551 RPAGSSAPGQVSIG
+551 KAAGSSAPGQVSIG
-565 APLDSPSQRAA
+565 APPPDS
-576 GSSAPGQVSISA
+576 
-588 PADPSVRAAEHH
+588 SVRAAEHH
-600 CNRISMDKKKL
+600 CNRISMDEKKQ

-628 RNRVLT
+628 RNRVLR

-648 QSGHYPKNRVQK
+648 QSGRYPENRIQK
-660 VSMQL
+660 VTMQL

-703 GIRVQRFRAFSIPRD
+703 GIRVQHFRAFSIPRD

-796 QKTADT
+796 QKTAAT
-802 IAAVLGQSSE
+802 MATVLGQSSE

-843 TPCEG
+843 TPCED
-848 NASALTGDV
+848 NASAL
-857 EAVRVGYARG
+857 
-867 SDAEA
+867 
-872 GRGGYART
+872 
-880 IDGEAGRGG
+880 
-889 YARTDNAEAGRS
+889 
-901 GYARTGDGEAEA
+901 TGDGEAEA

-1029 VTGERTGMNDSADP
+1029 VTRERTGMNDSTAP

-1058 CTAGERTGMND
+1058 CTAEERTGMND
-1069 SVDAARVKRAPGTY
+1069 SADAARVKRAPGTF
-1083 APSSDPVIATN
+1083 APSSNPVIPTS

-1175 EGTSSTNSPIASID
+1175 EETSFTNSTIASIA
-1189 VGASDSESTS
+1189 VGASDNESTS
-1199 DAVTTKNLGVP
+1199 AEVT
-1210 QISDT
+1210 
-1215 VALENPG
+1215 
-1222 KTQISAAVALGNP
+1222 
-1235 GETQISDAVATENPG
+1235 TENPF
-1250 ETQRS
+1250 ET
-1255 DAVATKNPGETQTS
+1255 
-1269 DAVAMGNRSKRQISD
+1269 QISD

-1307 LSGATIDRKLAG
+1307 LSGATIDRKLTG

-1342 KGEAAGIVL
+1342 KGEDAGIVL

-1368 ATAASW
+1368 AAAASW

>member
-1 MAAACPAVDDV
+1 MPDVHRSEASVKSAISTTSTSSLQKSSGETKNMAAACPAVDDV
-12 PSSPPLPKKSQ
+12 PSSLPPPKKPQ

-59 DCYRRLV
+59 DCYRQLV
-66 KQLPGIILIISSFKE
+66 KQLPGIMLIISSYKE
-81 RMEKEIAMLEQDG
+81 HMEKEIAILEKDG

-100 HSGTTDY
+100 HSGLSDY
-107 VMAAQRERV
+107 AMAAQLERIR
-116 RRHHFRILF
+116 RRHFQVLF
-125 VSPGLLEK
+125 ASPGLLEDLK
-133 SEIRSFLVSRA
+133 MRSFLVFKTT
-144 SISLIVI
+144 ISLIVI

-166 LYHAIPLLLKDL
+166 LYHSIPLLLKDL
-178 ERHAAV
+178 ERHA
-184 RQASEEPTMPY
+184 
-195 RGAASGTSI
+195 
-204 EGSPETASSS
+204 
-214 AVHIEASERRKFT
+214 

-241 TRQVEQDIRHFFSL
+241 TRQMEQDIGHFFSL

-332 MANARAFCAGTAS
+332 MANARAFCAGA
-345 SDQQTS
+345 
-351 CGRHPNARMTDAHA
+351 P
-365 FCAGTASSDR
+365 SSDR
-375 QTSGSRHPNA
+375 
-385 RMTDARAF
+385 
-393 CAGVHSSD
+393 
-401 QRIQRPSTHHA
+401 RIQRPSTHDAEAHA
-412 ETHAAARIL
+412 GARIL
-421 VVTPDPFLELERS
+421 VVTPDPFLELDRS

-483 AKVTLGY
+483 EKVTLGY
-490 QAYPEAIAQVKRQLE
+490 QAYPEAVAQVKRQLE

-527 ADRTSVTSQP
+527 ED
-537 DNVSIG
+537 
-543 APPDSPSQ
+543 
-551 RPAGSSAPGQVSIG
+551 
-565 APLDSPSQRAA
+565 
-576 GSSAPGQVSISA
+576 
-588 PADPSVRAAEHH
+588 
-600 CNRISMDKKKL
+600 
-611 ASTGE
+611 
-616 EPVDYEVITLPS
+616 PVDYEVITLPS

-796 QKTADT
+796 QKTAAT
-802 IAAVLGQSSE
+802 MAAVLGQSSK

-828 SSMPEYPADDRLPAT
+828 SSVPESPADDRLPAT

-848 NASALTGDV
+848 NAS
-857 EAVRVGYARG
+857 VRTNDGKAGRGGYARG
-867 SDAEA
+867 SDDEAGSVGYARTDDAEA

-880 IDGEAGRGG
+880 
-889 YARTDNAEAGRS
+889 S
-901 GYARTGDGEAEA
+901 DGEAEA

-971 TREEFARVY
+971 TREEFARIY
-980 GVGQRKLELHYEAFT
+980 GVGQRKLELHYEAFI

-1043 ARVAEFYANASEEVQ
+1043 VRVAEFYANASEEVQ

-1083 APSSDPVIATN
+1083 APSSNPVIPTS

-1175 EGTSSTNSPIASID
+1175 EEISSTNSPIASID
-1189 VGASDSESTS
+1189 VGVSDNGSTSAAVTTENPFETQIS
-1199 DAVTTKNLGVP
+1199 DAVATKNP
-1210 QISDT
+1210 F
-1215 VALENPG
+1215 E
-1222 KTQISAAVALGNP
+1222 TQISAEVAIENP

-1250 ETQRS
+1250 ETQTS
-1255 DAVATKNPGETQTS
+1255 NAVAMENPGEI
-1269 DAVAMGNRSKRQISD
+1269 QISD
-1284 AVAIENRGELTSQP
+1284 AVAAKNPGELTNQQKP
-1298 KLRIRERKK
+1298 RVRERKK
-1307 LSGATIDRKLAG
+1307 LSGATINRKLAE
-1319 LGYLELNECSF
+1319 LGYLKLSEYRFN
-1330 TGRPCQAYLPTT
+1330 GRPHQTFLPTT

-1351 GTRRSQGGVDYP
+1351 GTRKSQGGVDYP

-1368 ATAASW
+1368 AAAASW

>member
-12 PSSPPLPKKSQ
+12 PSSAPPPKKPQ

-32 SAYARIFSALE
+32 SAYTRIFSALMG
-43 SGRDVLAMP
+43 GRDVLAMP
-52 PVGSLRL
+52 PVGPLRL
-59 DCYRRLV
+59 DCYRQLV
-66 KQLPGIILIISSFKE
+66 KQLPGITLIISSYKE
-81 RMEKEIAMLEQDG
+81 RMEKEIDILEKDG

-100 HSGTTDY
+100 HSGLSDY
-107 VMAAQRERV
+107 TMAAQLERI
-116 RRHHFRILF
+116 RRRHFRILYI
-125 VSPGLLEK
+125 SPGLLE
-133 SEIRSFLVSRA
+133 SPTIRSFLVLYTT
-144 SISLIVI
+144 ISLIVI

-166 LYHAIPLLLKDL
+166 LYHSIPLLLKDL
-178 ERHAAV
+178 ERYA
-184 RQASEEPTMPY
+184 
-195 RGAASGTSI
+195 
-204 EGSPETASSS
+204 
-214 AVHIEASERRKFT
+214 
-227 ASSRPPVLALTLPT
+227 ASSRPPVLALTLST
-241 TRQVEQDIRHFFSL
+241 TRQVEQDIGHFFSL

-332 MANARAFCAGTAS
+332 MANA
-345 SDQQTS
+345 
-351 CGRHPNARMTDAHA
+351 HA
-365 FCAGTASSDR
+365 FCAATASSDR
-375 QTSGSRHPNA
+375 QTAVRRHSDA
-385 RMTDARAF
+385 RMTDARTF
-393 CAGVHSSD
+393 CAGVYSSN
-401 QRIQRPSTHHA
+401 QRIQRPSTHDA
-412 ETHAAARIL
+412 GARIL
-421 VVTPDPFLELERS
+421 VVTPDPFLELDRS

-465 ECILLANER
+465 ECILLANDR

-483 AKVTLGY
+483 EKVTLGY
-490 QAYPEAIAQVKRQLE
+490 QAYPEAVAQVKRQLE

-527 ADRTSVTSQP
+527 ADGTSVTSQP

-543 APPDSPSQ
+543 APPVLPSQ
-551 RPAGSSAPGQVSIG
+551 KVAGSSAPGQVSIG
-565 APLDSPSQRAA
+565 APPDLPLQTAA
-576 GSSAPGQVSISA
+576 GSSVAGHASVDAPSDSSVQ
-588 PADPSVRAAEHH
+588 ADEHH
-600 CNRISMDKKKL
+600 CNRISMDEKKQ

-628 RNRVLT
+628 RNRVLR

-648 QSGHYPKNRVQK
+648 QSGRYPENRIQK
-660 VSMQL
+660 VTMQL

-703 GIRVQRFRAFSIPRD
+703 GIRVQHFRAFSIPRD

-755 TDMDVGRKIRLWK
+755 TDMDIGRKIRLWK

-773 YHFDYDAHT
+773 YHFDYDAHA

-802 IAAVLGQSSE
+802 MAAALGQSSE
-812 SSIETPAH
+812 SSIETSAH
-820 ASTAPGAS
+820 ALTAPGS
-828 SSMPEYPADDRLPAT
+828 SSSVPEYPADDRLPAA

-848 NASALTGDV
+848 NASARTGDGK
-857 EAVRVGYARG
+857 AGSVGYARG
-867 SDAEA
+867 SD
-872 GRGGYART
+872 
-880 IDGEAGRGG
+880 GEA
-889 YARTDNAEAGRS
+889 DS
-901 GYARTGDGEAEA
+901 VGYARTGDGEAEA

-947 ERSVQAYLIFT
+947 ERSVQAYQIFT

-971 TREEFARVY
+971 TREEFARIY
-980 GVGQRKLELHYEAFT
+980 GVGQRKLALHYEAFT

-1010 YENVSEEMQVDM
+1010 YENVSEEIQQDL
-1022 QDGTGAC
+1022 QDGTEAC
-1029 VTGERTGMNDSADP
+1029 VTTGFAAD
-1043 ARVAEFYANASEEVQ
+1043 ATRVADFYENASEEVP
-1058 CTAGERTGMND
+1058 CVPDN
-1069 SVDAARVKRAPGTY
+1069 SVDAARVKRAPSTY
-1083 APSSDPVIATN
+1083 APSSNPVIPTS

-1165 ALLNALVAEA
+1165 ALLNALVTTAE
-1175 EGTSSTNSPIASID
+1175 ETSSTNSRIASID

-1199 DAVTTKNLGVP
+1199 DAVTTKNLV
-1210 QISDT
+1210 
-1215 VALENPG
+1215 
-1222 KTQISAAVALGNP
+1222 
-1235 GETQISDAVATENPG
+1235 ETQISDAVA
-1250 ETQRS
+1250 
-1255 DAVATKNPGETQTS
+1255 
-1269 DAVAMGNRSKRQISD
+1269 MGNP
-1284 AVAIENRGELTSQP
+1284 GELTSQP
-1298 KLRIRERKK
+1298 KLRARERKK
-1307 LSGATIDRKLAG
+1307 LSGATIDRKLAE

-1330 TGRPCQAYLPTT
+1330 TGRPRQAYLPTT

-1351 GTRRSQGGVDYP
+1351 GTRRSQGGVDYQ

-1368 ATAASW
+1368 AAAASW

>member
-1 MAAACPAVDDV
+1 
-12 PSSPPLPKKSQ
+12 
-23 HMTWAMSLA
+23 MSLA

-59 DCYRRLV
+59 DYYRQLV
-66 KQLPGIILIISSFKE
+66 KQLPGITLIISSYKE
-81 RMEKEIAMLEQDG
+81 RMEKEIDILEKDG

-100 HSGTTDY
+100 HSGLSDY
-107 VMAAQRERV
+107 AMAAQLERIR
-116 RRHHFRILF
+116 RRHFQVLF
-125 VSPGLLEK
+125 VSPGLLEDPK
-133 SEIRSFLVSRA
+133 MRSFLVFKA
-144 SISLIVI
+144 TISLIVI

-166 LYHAIPLLLKDL
+166 LYHSIPLLLKDL
-178 ERHAAV
+178 ERHA
-184 RQASEEPTMPY
+184 
-195 RGAASGTSI
+195 
-204 EGSPETASSS
+204 
-214 AVHIEASERRKFT
+214 

-332 MANARAFCAGTAS
+332 MANVR
-345 SDQQTS
+345 
-351 CGRHPNARMTDAHA
+351 A

-385 RMTDARAF
+385 RMTDAHAF
-393 CAGVHSSD
+393 CASAPSSD
-401 QRIQRPSTHHA
+401 QRIQRPATHDA
-412 ETHAAARIL
+412 ETHAAAQIL
-421 VVTPDPFLELERS
+421 VVTPDPFLELDRS

-483 AKVTLGY
+483 EKVTLGY
-490 QAYPEAIAQVKRQLE
+490 QAYPEAVAQVKRQLE

-527 ADRTSVTSQP
+527 ANGTSVTSQP

-543 APPDSPSQ
+543 APPDLSLQ
-551 RPAGSSAPGQVSIG
+551 KVAGSSAPGHASIG
-565 APLDSPSQRAA
+565 APLDLPSQRAA

-588 PADPSVRAAEHH
+588 PADPSVRAAENHH
-600 CNRISMDKKKL
+600 NRISMDEKKL

-648 QSGHYPKNRVQK
+648 QSGRYPENRVQK

-665 KRAEKQHIF
+665 KRAKKQHIF

-743 QERMREHRHQLE
+743 KERMREHRHQLE
-755 TDMDVGRKIRLWK
+755 TDMDVGRKIRLWT

-796 QKTADT
+796 QKTAAT
-802 IAAVLGQSSE
+802 MAAVLGPSSE

-820 ASTAPGAS
+820 ASTAPGPS
-828 SSMPEYPADDRLPAT
+828 SGVPESPADNRLPAT

-848 NASALTGDV
+848 NASALTGDG
-857 EAVRVGYARG
+857 EAGSVGYARG
-867 SDAEA
+867 SD
-872 GRGGYART
+872 
-880 IDGEAGRGG
+880 GEAGRG
-889 YARTDNAEAGRS
+889 A
-901 GYARTGDGEAEA
+901 YARTGDGEVKA

-947 ERSVQAYLIFT
+947 ERSVQAYQIFN

-971 TREEFARVY
+971 TREEFARIY

-1069 SVDAARVKRAPGTY
+1069 SVDAARVKRAPGTF
-1083 APSSDPVIATN
+1083 APSSNPVLPMS

-1175 EGTSSTNSPIASID
+1175 EEISSTNSPIASID
-1189 VGASDSESTS
+1189 VGASGNGST
-1199 DAVTTKNLGVP
+1199 
-1210 QISDT
+1210 
-1215 VALENPG
+1215 
-1222 KTQISAAVALGNP
+1222 SAAVATGNP
-1235 GETQISDAVATENPG
+1235 GETQISDAVATKNPG
-1250 ETQRS
+1250 ETQIS
-1255 DAVATKNPGETQTS
+1255 AEVATKNPGEAQIS
-1269 DAVAMGNRSKRQISD
+1269 DVVAMGNRSETQISD
-1284 AVAIENRGELTSQP
+1284 AVAIENRAELTSQP

-1319 LGYLELNECSF
+1319 LGYLELSEFSF
-1330 TGRPCQAYLPTT
+1330 TGRPYQAYLPTT
-1342 KGEAAGIVL
+1342 KGEAAGIAL
-1351 GTRRSQGGVDYP
+1351 GTRKSQGGVDYP

-1368 ATAASW
+1368 AAAASW
-1374 VATLFVRDETK
+1374 VATLFVRDGTK

>member
-1 MAAACPAVDDV
+1 MAAACPAVNDV
-12 PSSPPLPKKSQ
+12 PSSPPPPKKPQ

-59 DCYRRLV
+59 DCYRQLV
-66 KQLPGIILIISSFKE
+66 KQLIGITLIISSYKE
-81 RMEKEIAMLEQDG
+81 RMEKEIDILEKDG

-100 HSGTTDY
+100 HSGLSDY
-107 VMAAQRERV
+107 AMAAQLERIR
-116 RRHHFRILF
+116 RRHFQVLF
-125 VSPGLLEK
+125 ASPGLLEDPK
-133 SEIRSFLVSRA
+133 MRSFLVFKTT
-144 SISLIVI
+144 ISLIVI

-166 LYHAIPLLLKDL
+166 LYHSIPLLLKDL
-178 ERHAAV
+178 ERHA
-184 RQASEEPTMPY
+184 
-195 RGAASGTSI
+195 
-204 EGSPETASSS
+204 
-214 AVHIEASERRKFT
+214 

-241 TRQVEQDIRHFFSL
+241 TRQMEQDIGHFFSL
-255 QHPLLVRHAFECPN
+255 QHPLLVRHSFECPN
-269 LFLSVHRPQ
+269 LFLSLHRPQ

-332 MANARAFCAGTAS
+332 MANARAFCAGA
-345 SDQQTS
+345 
-351 CGRHPNARMTDAHA
+351 P
-365 FCAGTASSDR
+365 SSDR
-375 QTSGSRHPNA
+375 
-385 RMTDARAF
+385 
-393 CAGVHSSD
+393 
-401 QRIQRPSTHHA
+401 RIQRPSTHDAEAHA
-412 ETHAAARIL
+412 GARIL
-421 VVTPDPFLELERS
+421 VVTPDPFLELDRS

-483 AKVTLGY
+483 EKVTLGY
-490 QAYPEAIAQVKRQLE
+490 QAYPEAVAQVKRQLE

-527 ADRTSVTSQP
+527 ED
-537 DNVSIG
+537 
-543 APPDSPSQ
+543 
-551 RPAGSSAPGQVSIG
+551 
-565 APLDSPSQRAA
+565 
-576 GSSAPGQVSISA
+576 
-588 PADPSVRAAEHH
+588 
-600 CNRISMDKKKL
+600 
-611 ASTGE
+611 
-616 EPVDYEVITLPS
+616 PVDYEVITLPS

-796 QKTADT
+796 QKTAAT
-802 IAAVLGQSSE
+802 MAAVLGQSSK
-812 SSIETPAH
+812 SSIKTPAH
-820 ASTAPGAS
+820 ASTAPGPS
-828 SSMPEYPADDRLPAT
+828 SSVPESPADDRLPAT

-848 NASALTGDV
+848 NAS
-857 EAVRVGYARG
+857 VRTNNGKAGRGGYARG
-867 SDAEA
+867 SDDEAGSVGYARTDDAEA

-880 IDGEAGRGG
+880 
-889 YARTDNAEAGRS
+889 S
-901 GYARTGDGEAEA
+901 DGEAEA

-971 TREEFARVY
+971 TREEFARIY

-1029 VTGERTGMNDSADP
+1029 VTGERTGMNDS
-1043 ARVAEFYANASEEVQ
+1043 
-1058 CTAGERTGMND
+1058 
-1069 SVDAARVKRAPGTY
+1069 VDAARVKRAPGTY
-1083 APSSDPVIATN
+1083 APSSNPVIPTS

-1175 EGTSSTNSPIASID
+1175 EETSSTNSPIASID
-1189 VGASDSESTS
+1189 VGVSDNGSTS
-1199 DAVTTKNLGVP
+1199 AAVTT
-1210 QISDT
+1210 
-1215 VALENPG
+1215 ENPFE
-1222 KTQISAAVALGNP
+1222 I
-1235 GETQISDAVATENPG
+1235 QISDAVA
-1250 ETQRS
+1250 
-1255 DAVATKNPGETQTS
+1255 AKNPGE
-1269 DAVAMGNRSKRQISD
+1269 
-1284 AVAIENRGELTSQP
+1284 LTNQQKP
-1298 KLRIRERKK
+1298 RVRERKK
-1307 LSGATIDRKLAG
+1307 LSGATINRKLAE
-1319 LGYLELNECSF
+1319 LGYLKLSEYRFN
-1330 TGRPCQAYLPTT
+1330 GRPHQTFLPTT

-1351 GTRRSQGGVDYP
+1351 GTRKSQGGVDYP

>member
-1 MAAACPAVDDV
+1 
-12 PSSPPLPKKSQ
+12 
-23 HMTWAMSLA
+23 MSLA

-59 DCYRRLV
+59 DCYRQLV
-66 KQLPGIILIISSFKE
+66 KQLPGITLIISSYKE
-81 RMEKEIAMLEQDG
+81 RMEKEIDILEKDG

-100 HSGTTDY
+100 HSGLSDY
-107 VMAAQRERV
+107 AMAAQLERIR
-116 RRHHFRILF
+116 RRHFQVLF
-125 VSPGLLEK
+125 ASPGLLEDPK
-133 SEIRSFLVSRA
+133 MRSFLVFKTT
-144 SISLIVI
+144 ISLIVI

-166 LYHAIPLLLKDL
+166 LYHSIPLLLKDL

-184 RQASEEPTMPY
+184 RQASEEPIMPY

-241 TRQVEQDIRHFFSL
+241 TRQMEQDIRHFFSL

-288 RRHEDEAG
+288 HRHEDEAG

-332 MANARAFCAGTAS
+332 IANARAFCAGA
-345 SDQQTS
+345 
-351 CGRHPNARMTDAHA
+351 P
-365 FCAGTASSDR
+365 SSDR
-375 QTSGSRHPNA
+375 
-385 RMTDARAF
+385 
-393 CAGVHSSD
+393 
-401 QRIQRPSTHHA
+401 RIQRPSTHHA
-412 ETHAAARIL
+412 EAHAAARIL

-483 AKVTLGY
+483 EKVTLGY
-490 QAYPEAIAQVKRQLE
+490 QAYPEAVAQVKRQLE

-527 ADRTSVTSQP
+527 ADRTSVTSHP

-543 APPDSPSQ
+543 APPDL
-551 RPAGSSAPGQVSIG
+551 
-565 APLDSPSQRAA
+565 PLQKAA
-576 GSSAPGQVSISA
+576 GSSAPGHSSIGA
-588 PADPSVRAAEHH
+588 PPDSSVRAAEHH

-802 IAAVLGQSSE
+802 MAAVLGPSSE

-820 ASTAPGAS
+820 ASTALGES
-828 SSMPEYPADDRLPAT
+828 SGVTKYPADDRLPAT

-848 NASALTGDV
+848 NASALTGDG
-857 EAVRVGYARG
+857 E
-867 SDAEA
+867 D
-872 GRGGYART
+872 GRGGYARGS
-880 IDGEAGRGG
+880 DGEAGRGG
-889 YARTDNAEAGRS
+889 YARI
-901 GYARTGDGEAEA
+901 GDGEVKAE
-913 QQLRLLENARLEIS
+913 QLRLLENARLEIS

-1029 VTGERTGMNDSADP
+1029 VTR
-1043 ARVAEFYANASEEVQ
+1043 
-1058 CTAGERTGMND
+1058 ERTGMND
-1069 SVDAARVKRAPGTY
+1069 SVDATRVKRVPGTY
-1083 APSSDPVIATN
+1083 APSSDPVIATS

-1099 PQERSESQRNPKYRF
+1099 PQERSESQKNPKYRF

-1175 EGTSSTNSPIASID
+1175 EETSSTNSPIASIA
-1189 VGASDSESTS
+1189 VGASDNESTS
-1199 DAVTTKNLGVP
+1199 AAVTT
-1210 QISDT
+1210 
-1215 VALENPG
+1215 ENPF
-1222 KTQISAAVALGNP
+1222 
-1235 GETQISDAVATENPG
+1235 ETQISDAVTTGNPG
-1250 ETQRS
+1250 EAQISDVMAMGNRSETQRS

-1269 DAVAMGNRSKRQISD
+1269 DAVAMENPGEIQISD
-1284 AVAIENRGELTSQP
+1284 AVAAKNPGELTSQP
-1298 KLRIRERKK
+1298 KLRARERKK
-1307 LSGATIDRKLAG
+1307 LSGATIDRKLSG
-1319 LGYLELNECSF
+1319 LGYLELSEFSF
-1330 TGRPCQAYLPTT
+1330 TGRPYQAYLPTT
-1342 KGEAAGIVL
+1342 KGEAAGIAL

-1368 ATAASW
+1368 AAAASW

>member
-12 PSSPPLPKKSQ
+12 PSSLPPPKKPQ

-59 DCYRRLV
+59 DCYRQLV
-66 KQLPGIILIISSFKE
+66 KQLTGITLIISSYKE
-81 RMEKEIAMLEQDG
+81 RMEKEIDILEKDG

-100 HSGTTDY
+100 HSGLSDY
-107 VMAAQRERV
+107 AMAAQLERIR
-116 RRHHFRILF
+116 RRHFQVLF
-125 VSPGLLEK
+125 ASPGLLEDPK
-133 SEIRSFLVSRA
+133 MRSFLVFKTT
-144 SISLIVI
+144 ISLIVI

-166 LYHAIPLLLKDL
+166 LYHSIPLLLKDL
-178 ERHAAV
+178 ERHA
-184 RQASEEPTMPY
+184 
-195 RGAASGTSI
+195 
-204 EGSPETASSS
+204 
-214 AVHIEASERRKFT
+214 

-241 TRQVEQDIRHFFSL
+241 TRQMEQDIGHFFSL
-255 QHPLLVRHAFECPN
+255 QHPLLVRHSFECPN

-332 MANARAFCAGTAS
+332 MANARAFCAGA
-345 SDQQTS
+345 
-351 CGRHPNARMTDAHA
+351 P
-365 FCAGTASSDR
+365 SSDR
-375 QTSGSRHPNA
+375 
-385 RMTDARAF
+385 
-393 CAGVHSSD
+393 
-401 QRIQRPSTHHA
+401 RIQRPSTHDAEAHA
-412 ETHAAARIL
+412 GARIL
-421 VVTPDPFLELERS
+421 VVTPDPFLELDRS

-483 AKVTLGY
+483 EKVTLGY
-490 QAYPEAIAQVKRQLE
+490 QAYPEAVAQVKRQLE

-527 ADRTSVTSQP
+527 ED
-537 DNVSIG
+537 
-543 APPDSPSQ
+543 
-551 RPAGSSAPGQVSIG
+551 
-565 APLDSPSQRAA
+565 
-576 GSSAPGQVSISA
+576 
-588 PADPSVRAAEHH
+588 
-600 CNRISMDKKKL
+600 
-611 ASTGE
+611 
-616 EPVDYEVITLPS
+616 PVDYEVITLPS

-718 SCCVNCDPEHFL
+718 SCCGNCDPEHFL

-773 YHFDYDAHT
+773 YHFNYDAHT

-812 SSIETPAH
+812 SSIKTPAH
-820 ASTAPGAS
+820 ASTAPGPS
-828 SSMPEYPADDRLPAT
+828 SGVPESPADDRLPAT

-848 NASALTGDV
+848 NAS
-857 EAVRVGYARG
+857 VRT
-867 SDAEA
+867 SDGKA

-880 IDGEAGRGG
+880 GDG
-889 YARTDNAEAGRS
+889 EAGRS
-901 GYARTGDGEAEA
+901 GYARTSDGEAEA

-1069 SVDAARVKRAPGTY
+1069 SVDATRVKRVPGTY
-1083 APSSDPVIATN
+1083 APSSDPVIATS

-1099 PQERSESQRNPKYRF
+1099 PQERSESQKNPKYRF

-1175 EGTSSTNSPIASID
+1175 EEISSTNSPIASID
-1189 VGASDSESTS
+1189 VGVSDNGSTS
-1199 DAVTTKNLGVP
+1199 AAVTT
-1210 QISDT
+1210 
-1215 VALENPG
+1215 ENPF
-1222 KTQISAAVALGNP
+1222 
-1235 GETQISDAVATENPG
+1235 ETQISDAVTMENPG
-1250 ETQRS
+1250 EI
-1255 DAVATKNPGETQTS
+1255 
-1269 DAVAMGNRSKRQISD
+1269 QISD
-1284 AVAIENRGELTSQP
+1284 AVAAKNPGELTNQQKP
-1298 KLRIRERKK
+1298 RVRERKK
-1307 LSGATIDRKLAG
+1307 LSGATINRKLAE
-1319 LGYLELNECSF
+1319 LGYLKLSEYRFN
-1330 TGRPCQAYLPTT
+1330 GRPHQTFLPTT

-1351 GTRRSQGGVDYP
+1351 GTRKSQGGVDYP

-1368 ATAASW
+1368 AAAASW

>member
-12 PSSPPLPKKSQ
+12 PSSLPPPKKPQ

-52 PVGSLRL
+52 PVGPLRL
-59 DCYRRLV
+59 DCYRQLV
-66 KQLPGIILIISSFKE
+66 KQLTGITLIISSYKE
-81 RMEKEIAMLEQDG
+81 RMEKEIDILEKEG

-100 HSGTTDY
+100 HSGLSDY
-107 VMAAQRERV
+107 AMAAQLERIR
-116 RRHHFRILF
+116 RRHFQVLF
-125 VSPGLLEK
+125 ASPGLLEDLK
-133 SEIRSFLVSRA
+133 MRSFLVFKTT
-144 SISLIVI
+144 ISLIVI

-166 LYHAIPLLLKDL
+166 LYHSIPLLLKDL
-178 ERHAAV
+178 ERHA
-184 RQASEEPTMPY
+184 
-195 RGAASGTSI
+195 
-204 EGSPETASSS
+204 
-214 AVHIEASERRKFT
+214 

-241 TRQVEQDIRHFFSL
+241 TRQMEQDIGHFFSL

-332 MANARAFCAGTAS
+332 MANARAFCAGA
-345 SDQQTS
+345 
-351 CGRHPNARMTDAHA
+351 P
-365 FCAGTASSDR
+365 SSDR
-375 QTSGSRHPNA
+375 
-385 RMTDARAF
+385 
-393 CAGVHSSD
+393 
-401 QRIQRPSTHHA
+401 RIQRPSTHDAEAHA
-412 ETHAAARIL
+412 GARIL
-421 VVTPDPFLELERS
+421 VVTPDPFLELDRS

-483 AKVTLGY
+483 EKVTLGY
-490 QAYPEAIAQVKRQLE
+490 QAYPEAVAQVKRQLE

-527 ADRTSVTSQP
+527 ED
-537 DNVSIG
+537 
-543 APPDSPSQ
+543 
-551 RPAGSSAPGQVSIG
+551 
-565 APLDSPSQRAA
+565 
-576 GSSAPGQVSISA
+576 
-588 PADPSVRAAEHH
+588 
-600 CNRISMDKKKL
+600 
-611 ASTGE
+611 
-616 EPVDYEVITLPS
+616 PVDYEVITLPS

-796 QKTADT
+796 QKTAAT
-802 IAAVLGQSSE
+802 MAAVLGQSSK

-828 SSMPEYPADDRLPAT
+828 SSVPESPADDRLPAT

-848 NASALTGDV
+848 NAS
-857 EAVRVGYARG
+857 VRTNDGK
-867 SDAEA
+867 A
-872 GRGGYART
+872 GRGGYARGS
-880 IDGEAGRGG
+880 DDEAGSVG
-889 YARTDNAEAGRS
+889 YARTGDGEAGRS
-901 GYARTGDGEAEA
+901 GYARTSDGEAEA

-971 TREEFARVY
+971 TREEFARIY

-1043 ARVAEFYANASEEVQ
+1043 VRVAEFYANASEEVQ

-1083 APSSDPVIATN
+1083 APSSNPVIPTS

-1175 EGTSSTNSPIASID
+1175 EEISSTNSPIASID
-1189 VGASDSESTS
+1189 VGVSDNGSTSAAVTTENPGETQIS
-1199 DAVTTKNLGVP
+1199 DAVTTG
-1210 QISDT
+1210 
-1215 VALENPG
+1215 NPFE
-1222 KTQISAAVALGNP
+1222 TQISAEVAIENP

-1250 ETQRS
+1250 ETQIS
-1255 DAVATKNPGETQTS
+1255 DAVATENPGETQTS
-1269 DAVAMGNRSKRQISD
+1269 NAVAMENPGEIQISD
-1284 AVAIENRGELTSQP
+1284 AVAAKNPGELTNQQKP
-1298 KLRIRERKK
+1298 RVRERKK
-1307 LSGATIDRKLAG
+1307 LSGATINRKLAE
-1319 LGYLELNECSF
+1319 LGYLKLSEYRFN
-1330 TGRPCQAYLPTT
+1330 GRPHQTFLPTT

-1351 GTRRSQGGVDYP
+1351 GTRKSQGGVDYP

-1368 ATAASW
+1368 AAAASW

>member
-12 PSSPPLPKKSQ
+12 PSSPPPPKKPQ

-52 PVGSLRL
+52 PVGPLRL
-59 DCYRRLV
+59 DCYRQLV
-66 KQLPGIILIISSFKE
+66 KQLPGIMLIISSYKE
-81 RMEKEIAMLEQDG
+81 HMEKEIAILEKDG

-100 HSGTTDY
+100 HSGLSDY
-107 VMAAQRERV
+107 AMAAQLERIR
-116 RRHHFRILF
+116 RRHFQVLF
-125 VSPGLLEK
+125 ASPGLLEDPK
-133 SEIRSFLVSRA
+133 MRSFLVFKTT
-144 SISLIVI
+144 ISLIVI

-166 LYHAIPLLLKDL
+166 LYHSIPLLLKDL
-178 ERHAAV
+178 ERHA
-184 RQASEEPTMPY
+184 
-195 RGAASGTSI
+195 
-204 EGSPETASSS
+204 
-214 AVHIEASERRKFT
+214 

-241 TRQVEQDIRHFFSL
+241 TRQMEQDIGHFFSL

-278 RKAPFLLDFL
+278 HKAPFLLDFL
-288 RRHEDEAG
+288 RRHENEAG

-316 GFPALS
+316 GFPSLS

-332 MANARAFCAGTAS
+332 MANARAFCAGA
-345 SDQQTS
+345 
-351 CGRHPNARMTDAHA
+351 P
-365 FCAGTASSDR
+365 SSDR
-375 QTSGSRHPNA
+375 
-385 RMTDARAF
+385 
-393 CAGVHSSD
+393 
-401 QRIQRPSTHHA
+401 RIQRPSTHHA
-412 ETHAAARIL
+412 ETHAGARIL

-483 AKVTLGY
+483 EKVTLGY
-490 QAYPEAIAQVKRQLE
+490 QAYPEAVAQVKRQLE

-527 ADRTSVTSQP
+527 ED
-537 DNVSIG
+537 
-543 APPDSPSQ
+543 
-551 RPAGSSAPGQVSIG
+551 
-565 APLDSPSQRAA
+565 
-576 GSSAPGQVSISA
+576 
-588 PADPSVRAAEHH
+588 
-600 CNRISMDKKKL
+600 
-611 ASTGE
+611 
-616 EPVDYEVITLPS
+616 PVDYEVITLPS
-628 RNRVLT
+628 RNRVLR

-648 QSGHYPKNRVQK
+648 QSGRYPENRVQK

-773 YHFDYDAHT
+773 YHFDYDAHA

-802 IAAVLGQSSE
+802 MAAVLGQSSE
-812 SSIETPAH
+812 SSIETLAH
-820 ASTAPGAS
+820 ASTAPGPS
-828 SSMPEYPADDRLPAT
+828 SGVPESPADDRLPAT

-848 NASALTGDV
+848 NASALTGD
-857 EAVRVGYARG
+857 
-867 SDAEA
+867 
-872 GRGGYART
+872 
-880 IDGEAGRGG
+880 GEAGRGG
-889 YARTDNAEAGRS
+889 YARTDDAEAGRS
-901 GYARTGDGEAEA
+901 GYARTSDGEAEA

-1029 VTGERTGMNDSADP
+1029 VTGERTGMDDSTDP
-1043 ARVAEFYANASEEVQ
+1043 
-1058 CTAGERTGMND
+1058 
-1069 SVDAARVKRAPGTY
+1069 ARVKRAPGTY
-1083 APSSDPVIATN
+1083 APSSNPGIPTS

-1175 EGTSSTNSPIASID
+1175 EETSSTNSPTASID
-1189 VGASDSESTS
+1189 VGASDNGSTSVAVTTEDPFETQIS
-1199 DAVTTKNLGVP
+1199 DAVTT
-1210 QISDT
+1210 
-1215 VALENPG
+1215 
-1222 KTQISAAVALGNP
+1222 GNP
-1235 GETQISDAVATENPG
+1235 GETQISDAVATGNPG
-1250 ETQRS
+1250 ETLISAEVAIENRGETQIS
-1255 DAVATKNPGETQTS
+1255 DAVTTKNPGET
-1269 DAVAMGNRSKRQISD
+1269 KIS
-1284 AVAIENRGELTSQP
+1284 AEVAIENRGELTSQP
-1298 KLRIRERKK
+1298 KLRARERKK

-1319 LGYLELNECSF
+1319 LGYLELSEFSF
-1330 TGRPCQAYLPTT
+1330 TGRPYQAYLPTT
-1342 KGEAAGIVL
+1342 KGEAAGIAL
-1351 GTRRSQGGVDYP
+1351 GTRTSQGGVDYP

-1368 ATAASW
+1368 AAAASW
-1374 VATLFVRDETK
+1374 VATLFVRDEIGRAHV

>member
-1 MAAACPAVDDV
+1 
-12 PSSPPLPKKSQ
+12 
-23 HMTWAMSLA
+23 MSLA

-59 DCYRRLV
+59 DCYRQLV
-66 KQLPGIILIISSFKE
+66 KQLSGITLIISSYKE
-81 RMEKEIAMLEQDG
+81 RMEKEIDILEKDG

-100 HSGTTDY
+100 HSGLSDY
-107 VMAAQRERV
+107 AMAAQLERI
-116 RRHHFRILF
+116 RCRHFQVLF
-125 VSPGLLEK
+125 ASPGLLEDPK
-133 SEIRSFLVSRA
+133 MRSFLVFKTT
-144 SISLIVI
+144 ISLIVI

-166 LYHAIPLLLKDL
+166 LYHSIPLLLKDL
-178 ERHAAV
+178 ER
-184 RQASEEPTMPY
+184 
-195 RGAASGTSI
+195 
-204 EGSPETASSS
+204 
-214 AVHIEASERRKFT
+214 RKFT
-227 ASSRPPVLALTLPT
+227 ASYRPPVLALTLPT
-241 TRQVEQDIRHFFSL
+241 TRQMEQDIGHFFSL
-255 QHPLLVRHAFECPN
+255 QHPLLVRHSFECPN

-351 CGRHPNARMTDAHA
+351 GSRHTNARMTDAHA
-365 FCAGTASSDR
+365 FCAGTATADR
-375 QTSGSRHPNA
+375 QTSGSRHMNA
-385 RMTDARAF
+385 RMTDARPF
-393 CAGVHSSD
+393 CTSAPSSD
-401 QRIQRPSTHHA
+401 RRIQRPSTHHA
-412 ETHAAARIL
+412 EAHAGARIL

-483 AKVTLGY
+483 EKVTLGY
-490 QAYPEAIAQVKRQLE
+490 QAYPEAVAQVKRQLE

-527 ADRTSVTSQP
+527 ED
-537 DNVSIG
+537 
-543 APPDSPSQ
+543 
-551 RPAGSSAPGQVSIG
+551 
-565 APLDSPSQRAA
+565 
-576 GSSAPGQVSISA
+576 
-588 PADPSVRAAEHH
+588 
-600 CNRISMDKKKL
+600 
-611 ASTGE
+611 
-616 EPVDYEVITLPS
+616 PVDYEVITLPS
-628 RNRVLT
+628 RNRVLR
-634 SAELPVDESLRTIR
+634 SVELPVDESLRTIR
-648 QSGHYPKNRVQK
+648 QSGRYPENRVQK

-768 AGEKP
+768 ASEKP

-820 ASTAPGAS
+820 ASTAPGS
-828 SSMPEYPADDRLPAT
+828 SSGVPKYPADDRLPTT

-848 NASALTGDV
+848 NAS
-857 EAVRVGYARG
+857 VRT

-880 IDGEAGRGG
+880 
-889 YARTDNAEAGRS
+889 
-901 GYARTGDGEAEA
+901 GDAEAEA

-1043 ARVAEFYANASEEVQ
+1043 ARV
-1058 CTAGERTGMND
+1058 
-1069 SVDAARVKRAPGTY
+1069 KRAPDTY
-1083 APSSDPVIATN
+1083 APSSNPVIPTS

-1165 ALLNALVAEA
+1165 TLLNALVAEA
-1175 EGTSSTNSPIASID
+1175 EETSSTNSPIASID

-1199 DAVTTKNLGVP
+1199 AAVTTENP
-1210 QISDT
+1210 FETQISD
-1215 VALENPG
+1215 
-1222 KTQISAAVALGNP
+1222 AVATKNP
-1235 GETQISDAVATENPG
+1235 GETQISDAVATGNPG
-1250 ETQRS
+1250 ETLIS
-1255 DAVATKNPGETQTS
+1255 AAVAAKNPGE
-1269 DAVAMGNRSKRQISD
+1269 
-1284 AVAIENRGELTSQP
+1284 LTNQQKP
-1298 KLRIRERKK
+1298 RVRERKK
-1307 LSGATIDRKLAG
+1307 LSGATIDRKLAE
-1319 LGYLELNECSF
+1319 LGYLELSEFSF
-1330 TGRPCQAYLPTT
+1330 TGRSCQAYLPTT
-1342 KGEAAGIVL
+1342 KGEAAGIAL

-1368 ATAASW
+1368 AAAASW

>member
-12 PSSPPLPKKSQ
+12 PSSPPPPKKPQ
-23 HMTWAMSLA
+23 HMTWSMSLA

-59 DCYRRLV
+59 DCYRQLV
-66 KQLPGIILIISSFKE
+66 KQLPGITLIISSYKE
-81 RMEKEIAMLEQDG
+81 RMEKEIDILEKDG

-100 HSGTTDY
+100 HSGLSNY
-107 VMAAQRERV
+107 AMAAQLERIR
-116 RRHHFRILF
+116 RRHFQVLF
-125 VSPGLLEK
+125 ASPGLLEDPK
-133 SEIRSFLVSRA
+133 MRLFLVFKTT
-144 SISLIVI
+144 ISLIVI

-166 LYHAIPLLLKDL
+166 LYHSIPLLLKDL
-178 ERHAAV
+178 ERHA
-184 RQASEEPTMPY
+184 
-195 RGAASGTSI
+195 
-204 EGSPETASSS
+204 
-214 AVHIEASERRKFT
+214 

-241 TRQVEQDIRHFFSL
+241 TRQMEQDIGHFFSL

-288 RRHEDEAG
+288 HRHEDEAG

-332 MANARAFCAGTAS
+332 MANARAFCAA
-345 SDQQTS
+345 
-351 CGRHPNARMTDAHA
+351 
-365 FCAGTASSDR
+365 TASSDR
-375 QTSGSRHPNA
+375 QTAVRRHSDA

-393 CAGVHSSD
+393 CAGAPSSD
-401 QRIQRPSTHHA
+401 QRIQRPSTHDNEAHA
-412 ETHAAARIL
+412 GARIL

-483 AKVTLGY
+483 EKVTLGY
-490 QAYPEAIAQVKRQLE
+490 QAYPEAVAQVKRQLE

-527 ADRTSVTSQP
+527 ED
-537 DNVSIG
+537 
-543 APPDSPSQ
+543 
-551 RPAGSSAPGQVSIG
+551 
-565 APLDSPSQRAA
+565 
-576 GSSAPGQVSISA
+576 
-588 PADPSVRAAEHH
+588 
-600 CNRISMDKKKL
+600 
-611 ASTGE
+611 
-616 EPVDYEVITLPS
+616 PVDYEVITLPS
-628 RNRVLT
+628 RNRVLR

-648 QSGHYPKNRVQK
+648 QSGRYPENRVQK

-768 AGEKP
+768 ASEKP

-812 SSIETPAH
+812 SSIKTLAH
-820 ASTAPGAS
+820 ASTAPGPS
-828 SSMPEYPADDRLPAT
+828 SSVPESPADDRLPAT

-857 EAVRVGYARG
+857 EAGRVGYARG

-889 YARTDNAEAGRS
+889 YARTDDAEADRS
-901 GYARTGDGEAEA
+901 GYARTIDGEAEA

-1029 VTGERTGMNDSADP
+1029 VTGERTGMDDSTDP
-1043 ARVAEFYANASEEVQ
+1043 ARVAEFYVNASEEVQ

-1069 SVDAARVKRAPGTY
+1069 SVGAARVKRVPGTY
-1083 APSSDPVIATN
+1083 APSSNPVIPTS

-1175 EGTSSTNSPIASID
+1175 EETSSTNSPTASID

-1199 DAVTTKNLGVP
+1199 VAVTTEDPGETQISDAVTT
-1210 QISDT
+1210 
-1215 VALENPG
+1215 
-1222 KTQISAAVALGNP
+1222 GNP

-1269 DAVAMGNRSKRQISD
+1269 DAVAMENPGEIQISD
-1284 AVAIENRGELTSQP
+1284 AVAAKNPGELTNQQKP
-1298 KLRIRERKK
+1298 RVRERKK
-1307 LSGATIDRKLAG
+1307 LSGATIDRKLAE
-1319 LGYLELNECSF
+1319 LGYLELSEFSF

-1342 KGEAAGIVL
+1342 KGEAAGIAL
-1351 GTRRSQGGVDYP
+1351 GTRTSQGGVDYP

-1368 ATAASW
+1368 AAAASW
-1374 VATLFVRDETK
+1374 VATLFVRDGTK

>member
-1 MAAACPAVDDV
+1 MPDVYRSEASVMSAISTASTSSPQKSSGETKNTAVVCPAADDL
-12 PSSPPLPKKSQ
+12 PSSPPPPKKSQ

-59 DCYRRLV
+59 DYYRQLV
-66 KQLPGIILIISSFKE
+66 KQLPGITLIISSYKE
-81 RMEKEIAMLEQDG
+81 RMEKEIDILEKDG

-100 HSGTTDY
+100 HSGLSDY
-107 VMAAQRERV
+107 AMAAQLERIR
-116 RRHHFRILF
+116 RRHFQVLF
-125 VSPGLLEK
+125 ASPGLLEDPK
-133 SEIRSFLVSRA
+133 MRSFLVFKA
-144 SISLIVI
+144 TISLIVI

-166 LYHAIPLLLKDL
+166 LYHSIPLLLKDL
-178 ERHAAV
+178 ERYA
-184 RQASEEPTMPY
+184 
-195 RGAASGTSI
+195 
-204 EGSPETASSS
+204 
-214 AVHIEASERRKFT
+214 

-255 QHPLLVRHAFECPN
+255 QHPLIVRHAFECPN

-288 RRHEDEAG
+288 RRHEEEAG

-332 MANARAFCAGTAS
+332 MANARAFCASA
-345 SDQQTS
+345 
-351 CGRHPNARMTDAHA
+351 P
-365 FCAGTASSDR
+365 
-375 QTSGSRHPNA
+375 
-385 RMTDARAF
+385 
-393 CAGVHSSD
+393 SSD
-401 QRIQRPSTHHA
+401 QRIQRPSTHDAESHA
-412 ETHAAARIL
+412 GARIL
-421 VVTPDPFLELERS
+421 VVTPDPFLELDRS

-483 AKVTLGY
+483 EKVTLGY
-490 QAYPEAIAQVKRQLE
+490 QAYPEAVAQVKRQLE

-514 QCLRSFLRDYFGG
+514 QCLRSFLRDYFAG
-527 ADRTSVTSQP
+527 ADRTSVTLQP

-551 RPAGSSAPGQVSIG
+551 RAAGSSAPGHAAIG

-588 PADPSVRAAEHH
+588 PADPSVRAAENHH
-600 CNRISMDKKKL
+600 NRISMDEKKQ

-665 KRAEKQHIF
+665 KRAKKQHIF

-796 QKTADT
+796 QKTAAT
-802 IAAVLGQSSE
+802 MAAVLGQSSE
-812 SSIETPAH
+812 SSIETLAH

-828 SSMPEYPADDRLPAT
+828 SGVPKYPADDCLPVT

-848 NASALTGDV
+848 NASAWTSDG
-857 EAVRVGYARG
+857 EAGSVGYARG
-867 SDAEA
+867 S
-872 GRGGYART
+872 
-880 IDGEAGRGG
+880 DGEAGRGG
-889 YARTDNAEAGRS
+889 YARTDDAEAGRG
-901 GYARTGDGEAEA
+901 GYARTNDGEAGRVGCAWIGDNGADSAGNARTSDDEAEA

-1029 VTGERTGMNDSADP
+1029 VTGERTGMNDSVDP

-1069 SVDAARVKRAPGTY
+1069 SVDATRVKRAPGTY
-1083 APSSDPVIATN
+1083 APSSNPVIPTS

-1175 EGTSSTNSPIASID
+1175 EETSSTNSPIASID
-1189 VGASDSESTS
+1189 VGASDNGSTS
-1199 DAVTTKNLGVP
+1199 
-1210 QISDT
+1210 
-1215 VALENPG
+1215 
-1222 KTQISAAVALGNP
+1222 AAIATGNP
-1235 GETQISDAVATENPG
+1235 FETQISDAVTTGNPG
-1250 ETQRS
+1250 ET
-1255 DAVATKNPGETQTS
+1255 
-1269 DAVAMGNRSKRQISD
+1269 QISD

-1368 ATAASW
+1368 AAAASW

>member
-1 MAAACPAVDDV
+1 
-12 PSSPPLPKKSQ
+12 
-23 HMTWAMSLA
+23 MTWAMSLA

-59 DCYRRLV
+59 DCYRQLV
-66 KQLPGIILIISSFKE
+66 KQLPGITLIISSYKE
-81 RMEKEIAMLEQDG
+81 RMEKEIDILEKDG

-100 HSGTTDY
+100 HSGLSDY
-107 VMAAQRERV
+107 AMVAQLERIR
-116 RRHHFRILF
+116 RRHFQVLF
-125 VSPGLLEK
+125 VSPGLLEDPK
-133 SEIRSFLVSRA
+133 MRSFLVFKTT
-144 SISLIVI
+144 ISLIVI
-151 DEAQICSIHAPHFQP
+151 DEAHICSIHAPHFQP
-166 LYHAIPLLLKDL
+166 LYHSIPLLLKDL
-178 ERHAAV
+178 ERHAA
-184 RQASEEPTMPY
+184 SY
-195 RGAASGTSI
+195 
-204 EGSPETASSS
+204 
-214 AVHIEASERRKFT
+214 
-227 ASSRPPVLALTLPT
+227 RPPVLALTLST
-241 TRQVEQDIRHFFSL
+241 TRQVEQDIGHFFSL

-332 MANARAFCAGTAS
+332 MANARAFCAG
-345 SDQQTS
+345 
-351 CGRHPNARMTDAHA
+351 
-365 FCAGTASSDR
+365 
-375 QTSGSRHPNA
+375 
-385 RMTDARAF
+385 
-393 CAGVHSSD
+393 VHSSD
-401 QRIQRPSTHHA
+401 QRIQRPSTRDA

-483 AKVTLGY
+483 EKVTLGY
-490 QAYPEAIAQVKRQLE
+490 QAYPEAVAQVKQQLE

-527 ADRTSVTSQP
+527 ADGTSVTSHP

-543 APPDSPSQ
+543 APPDLPLQ
-551 RPAGSSAPGQVSIG
+551 KAAGSSAPGHAAIG

-576 GSSAPGQVSISA
+576 GSSATGQVSIGA
-588 PADPSVRAAEHH
+588 PPDSSVHAAENH
-600 CNRISMDKKKL
+600 CNRISMDEKKQ

-648 QSGHYPKNRVQK
+648 QSGHYPENRVQK

-796 QKTADT
+796 QKTAAT
-802 IAAVLGQSSE
+802 MAAVLGQSSE

-828 SSMPEYPADDRLPAT
+828 SGVPEYPADDSLPAT

-848 NASALTGDV
+848 NASALTGDG
-857 EAVRVGYARG
+857 EAGSVRYARGSDGKAGSVGYARTD
-867 SDAEA
+867 DAEA

-880 IDGEAGRGG
+880 
-889 YARTDNAEAGRS
+889 
-901 GYARTGDGEAEA
+901 GDGEVKA

-947 ERSVQAYLIFT
+947 ERSVQAYQIFT

-980 GVGQRKLELHYEAFT
+980 GVGQRKLALHYEAFT

-1029 VTGERTGMNDSADP
+1029 VTRERTGMNGSA
-1043 ARVAEFYANASEEVQ
+1043 
-1058 CTAGERTGMND
+1058 
-1069 SVDAARVKRAPGTY
+1069 DAARVKRAPGTF
-1083 APSSDPVIATN
+1083 APSSNPVLPTS

-1135 QVKKKQDFFLTVAEA
+1135 QVKKKQDFFLTMAEA

-1175 EGTSSTNSPIASID
+1175 EETSSTNSPIASIA
-1189 VGASDSESTS
+1189 VGASDNESTS
-1199 DAVTTKNLGVP
+1199 AAVTTENP
-1210 QISDT
+1210 FETQISD
-1215 VALENPG
+1215 
-1222 KTQISAAVALGNP
+1222 AVATGNP
-1235 GETQISDAVATENPG
+1235 GETQISDAVATKTPG
-1250 ETQRS
+1250 E
-1255 DAVATKNPGETQTS
+1255 E
-1269 DAVAMGNRSKRQISD
+1269 QISD
-1284 AVAIENRGELTSQP
+1284 AVAAKNLGETQISAAVAMGNPGELTNQQKP
-1298 KLRIRERKK
+1298 RVRERKK

-1319 LGYLELNECSF
+1319 LGYLELSEFSF
-1330 TGRPCQAYLPTT
+1330 TGRPYQAYLPTT

-1368 ATAASW
+1368 AAAASW

>member
-12 PSSPPLPKKSQ
+12 PSSLPPPKKPQ

-59 DCYRRLV
+59 DCYRQLV
-66 KQLPGIILIISSFKE
+66 KQLPGITLIVSSYKE
-81 RMEKEIAMLEQDG
+81 RMEKEIDILEKDG

-100 HSGTTDY
+100 HSGLSDY
-107 VMAAQRERV
+107 AMAAQLERIR
-116 RRHHFRILF
+116 RRHFQVLF
-125 VSPGLLEK
+125 ASPGLLEDPK
-133 SEIRSFLVSRA
+133 MRSFLVFKTT
-144 SISLIVI
+144 ISLIVI

-166 LYHAIPLLLKDL
+166 LYHSIPLLLKDL
-178 ERHAAV
+178 ERHA
-184 RQASEEPTMPY
+184 
-195 RGAASGTSI
+195 
-204 EGSPETASSS
+204 
-214 AVHIEASERRKFT
+214 

-241 TRQVEQDIRHFFSL
+241 TRQMEQDIGHFFSL
-255 QHPLLVRHAFECPN
+255 QHPLLVRHSFECPN

-332 MANARAFCAGTAS
+332 MANARAFCAGTA
-345 SDQQTS
+345 
-351 CGRHPNARMTDAHA
+351 
-365 FCAGTASSDR
+365 TADR

-393 CAGVHSSD
+393 CASAPSSD
-401 QRIQRPSTHHA
+401 RRIQRPSTHDAEAHA
-412 ETHAAARIL
+412 GARIL
-421 VVTPDPFLELERS
+421 VVTPDPFLELDRS

-483 AKVTLGY
+483 EKVTLGY
-490 QAYPEAIAQVKRQLE
+490 QAYPEAVAQVKRQLE

-527 ADRTSVTSQP
+527 ED
-537 DNVSIG
+537 
-543 APPDSPSQ
+543 
-551 RPAGSSAPGQVSIG
+551 
-565 APLDSPSQRAA
+565 
-576 GSSAPGQVSISA
+576 
-588 PADPSVRAAEHH
+588 
-600 CNRISMDKKKL
+600 
-611 ASTGE
+611 
-616 EPVDYEVITLPS
+616 PVDYEVITLPS

-796 QKTADT
+796 QKTAAT
-802 IAAVLGQSSE
+802 MSAVLGQSSK

-828 SSMPEYPADDRLPAT
+828 SSVPEYPADDRLPAT

-848 NASALTGDV
+848 NASALTGDG
-857 EAVRVGYARG
+857 EAGRVGYARG

-880 IDGEAGRGG
+880 SDGEADRGGYARTDDAEAGRGG
-889 YARTDNAEAGRS
+889 YARTS
-901 GYARTGDGEAEA
+901 DGEAEA

-971 TREEFARVY
+971 TREEFARIY

-1083 APSSDPVIATN
+1083 APSSNPVIPTS

-1175 EGTSSTNSPIASID
+1175 EETSSTNSPIASID
-1189 VGASDSESTS
+1189 VGASHNGSTSAAVTTENPFETQIS
-1199 DAVTTKNLGVP
+1199 DAVTT
-1210 QISDT
+1210 
-1215 VALENPG
+1215 
-1222 KTQISAAVALGNP
+1222 GNP
-1235 GETQISDAVATENPG
+1235 GEAQISAEVATKNPGEMQRSDAVASENSVETQMSDAVATENP
-1250 ETQRS
+1250 
-1255 DAVATKNPGETQTS
+1255 VETQTS
-1269 DAVAMGNRSKRQISD
+1269 DAVATESSVETQIST
-1284 AVAIENRGELTSQP
+1284 AVAMGKRDELTSQP

-1319 LGYLELNECSF
+1319 LGYLELSEFSF
-1330 TGRPCQAYLPTT
+1330 TGRPYQAYLPTT

-1351 GTRRSQGGVDYP
+1351 GTRKSQGGVDYP

-1368 ATAASW
+1368 AAAASW

>member
-1 MAAACPAVDDV
+1 MPDVHRSEASVKSAISTTSTSSPQKSSEETKNMAATCPAVDDV
-12 PSSPPLPKKSQ
+12 PSSPPPPKKPQ
-23 HMTWAMSLA
+23 HMTWSMSLA

-59 DCYRRLV
+59 DCYRQLV
-66 KQLPGIILIISSFKE
+66 KQLSGITLIISSYKE
-81 RMEKEIAMLEQDG
+81 RMEKEIDILEKDG

-100 HSGTTDY
+100 HSGLSDY
-107 VMAAQRERV
+107 AMAAQLERIR
-116 RRHHFRILF
+116 RRHFQVLF
-125 VSPGLLEK
+125 ASPGLLEDPK
-133 SEIRSFLVSRA
+133 MRSFLVFKTT
-144 SISLIVI
+144 ISLIVI

-166 LYHAIPLLLKDL
+166 LYHSIPLLLKDL
-178 ERHAAV
+178 
-184 RQASEEPTMPY
+184 
-195 RGAASGTSI
+195 
-204 EGSPETASSS
+204 
-214 AVHIEASERRKFT
+214 ERRKFT

-401 QRIQRPSTHHA
+401 QRIQRPSTHDA

-483 AKVTLGY
+483 EKVTLGY
-490 QAYPEAIAQVKRQLE
+490 QAYPEAVAQVKRQLE

-527 ADRTSVTSQP
+527 EDGTSVTSQP
-537 DNVSIG
+537 DNASIS
-543 APPDSPSQ
+543 APPD
-551 RPAGSSAPGQVSIG
+551 
-565 APLDSPSQRAA
+565 LPSQRAA
-576 GSSAPGQVSISA
+576 GSSAPGQVSIGAPPDSPLQKAAGSSA
-588 PADPSVRAAEHH
+588 TGQVSIGAPPDSSVRAAEHH
-600 CNRISMDKKKL
+600 FNRISMDEKKL

-616 EPVDYEVITLPS
+616 DPVDYEVITLPS

-648 QSGHYPKNRVQK
+648 QSGRYPENRVQK

-768 AGEKP
+768 ASEKP

-820 ASTAPGAS
+820 ASTAPGS
-828 SSMPEYPADDRLPAT
+828 SSGVPKYPADDRLPTT

-848 NASALTGDV
+848 NASVRTSDAEAGRGGYARTGDV
-857 EAVRVGYARG
+857 
-867 SDAEA
+867 EA

-889 YARTDNAEAGRS
+889 YARTDDAEADRG
-901 GYARTGDGEAEA
+901 GYARTGDAEAEA

-1069 SVDAARVKRAPGTY
+1069 SVGAARVKRVPGTY
-1083 APSSDPVIATN
+1083 APSSNPVIPTS

-1175 EGTSSTNSPIASID
+1175 EETSSTNSPIASID
-1189 VGASDSESTS
+1189 VGASDNGST
-1199 DAVTTKNLGVP
+1199 
-1210 QISDT
+1210 
-1215 VALENPG
+1215 
-1222 KTQISAAVALGNP
+1222 SAAVALENP
-1235 GETQISDAVATENPG
+1235 GETQISDAVAT
-1250 ETQRS
+1250 
-1255 DAVATKNPGETQTS
+1255 KNPGETQ
-1269 DAVAMGNRSKRQISD
+1269 ISD
-1284 AVAIENRGELTSQP
+1284 AVATGNPGETLISAAVAAKNPGELTNQQKP
-1298 KLRIRERKK
+1298 RVRERKK
-1307 LSGATIDRKLAG
+1307 LSGAIIDRKLAE
-1319 LGYLELNECSF
+1319 LGYLELSEFSF

-1342 KGEAAGIVL
+1342 KGEAAGIAL
-1351 GTRRSQGGVDYP
+1351 GTRTSQGGVDYP
-1363 TAYFS
+1363 TTYFS
-1368 ATAASW
+1368 AAAASW

>member
-12 PSSPPLPKKSQ
+12 PSSLPPPKKPQ

-59 DCYRRLV
+59 DCYRQLV
-66 KQLPGIILIISSFKE
+66 KQLTGITLIISSYKE
-81 RMEKEIAMLEQDG
+81 RMEKEIDILEKDG

-100 HSGTTDY
+100 HSGLSDY
-107 VMAAQRERV
+107 AMAAQLERIR
-116 RRHHFRILF
+116 RRHFQVLF
-125 VSPGLLEK
+125 ASPGLLEDPK
-133 SEIRSFLVSRA
+133 MRSFLVFKTT
-144 SISLIVI
+144 ISLIVI

-166 LYHAIPLLLKDL
+166 LYHSIPLLLKDL
-178 ERHAAV
+178 ERHA
-184 RQASEEPTMPY
+184 
-195 RGAASGTSI
+195 
-204 EGSPETASSS
+204 
-214 AVHIEASERRKFT
+214 

-241 TRQVEQDIRHFFSL
+241 TRQMEQDIGHFFSL
-255 QHPLLVRHAFECPN
+255 QHPLLVRHSFECPN

-332 MANARAFCAGTAS
+332 MANARAFCAGA
-345 SDQQTS
+345 
-351 CGRHPNARMTDAHA
+351 P
-365 FCAGTASSDR
+365 SSDR
-375 QTSGSRHPNA
+375 
-385 RMTDARAF
+385 
-393 CAGVHSSD
+393 
-401 QRIQRPSTHHA
+401 RIQRPSTHDAEAHA
-412 ETHAAARIL
+412 GARIL
-421 VVTPDPFLELERS
+421 VVTPDPFLELDRS

-483 AKVTLGY
+483 EKVTLGY
-490 QAYPEAIAQVKRQLE
+490 QAYPEAVAQVKRQLE

-527 ADRTSVTSQP
+527 ED
-537 DNVSIG
+537 
-543 APPDSPSQ
+543 
-551 RPAGSSAPGQVSIG
+551 
-565 APLDSPSQRAA
+565 
-576 GSSAPGQVSISA
+576 
-588 PADPSVRAAEHH
+588 
-600 CNRISMDKKKL
+600 
-611 ASTGE
+611 
-616 EPVDYEVITLPS
+616 PVDYEVITLPS

-743 QERMREHRHQLE
+743 KERMREHRHQLE

-773 YHFDYDAHT
+773 YHFNYDAHT

-802 IAAVLGQSSE
+802 MAAVLGQSSK

-828 SSMPEYPADDRLPAT
+828 SSVPESPADDRLPAT

-848 NASALTGDV
+848 NAS
-857 EAVRVGYARG
+857 VRTNDGKAGRGGYARG
-867 SDAEA
+867 SDDEAGSVGYARTDDAEA

-880 IDGEAGRGG
+880 
-889 YARTDNAEAGRS
+889 S
-901 GYARTGDGEAEA
+901 DGEAEA

-971 TREEFARVY
+971 TREEFARIY
-980 GVGQRKLELHYEAFT
+980 GVGQRKLELHYEAFI

-1043 ARVAEFYANASEEVQ
+1043 VRVAEFYANASEEVQ

-1083 APSSDPVIATN
+1083 APSSNPVIPTS

-1175 EGTSSTNSPIASID
+1175 EEISSTNSPIASID
-1189 VGASDSESTS
+1189 VGVSDNGST
-1199 DAVTTKNLGVP
+1199 
-1210 QISDT
+1210 
-1215 VALENPG
+1215 
-1222 KTQISAAVALGNP
+1222 SAAVAAKNPGEIQISDAVAAKNPGEIQISAEVAIENP

-1250 ETQRS
+1250 ETQTS
-1255 DAVATKNPGETQTS
+1255 NAVAMENPGEI
-1269 DAVAMGNRSKRQISD
+1269 QISD
-1284 AVAIENRGELTSQP
+1284 AVAAKNPGELTNQQKP
-1298 KLRIRERKK
+1298 RVRERKK
-1307 LSGATIDRKLAG
+1307 LSGATINRKLAE
-1319 LGYLELNECSF
+1319 LGYLKLSEYRFN
-1330 TGRPCQAYLPTT
+1330 GRPHQTFLPTT

-1351 GTRRSQGGVDYP
+1351 GTRKSQGGVDYP

-1368 ATAASW
+1368 AAAASW

>member
-1 MAAACPAVDDV
+1 MPDVHRSEASVKSAISTTSTSSLQKSSGETKNMAAACPAVDDV
-12 PSSPPLPKKSQ
+12 PSSLPPPKKPQ

-52 PVGSLRL
+52 PVGPLRL
-59 DCYRRLV
+59 DCYRQLV
-66 KQLPGIILIISSFKE
+66 KQLTGITLIISSYKE
-81 RMEKEIAMLEQDG
+81 RMEKEIDILEKDG

-100 HSGTTDY
+100 HSGLSDY
-107 VMAAQRERV
+107 AMAAQLERIR
-116 RRHHFRILF
+116 RRHFQVLF
-125 VSPGLLEK
+125 ASPGLLEDPK
-133 SEIRSFLVSRA
+133 MRSFLVFKTT
-144 SISLIVI
+144 ISLIVI

-166 LYHAIPLLLKDL
+166 LYHSIPLLLKDL
-178 ERHAAV
+178 ERHA
-184 RQASEEPTMPY
+184 
-195 RGAASGTSI
+195 
-204 EGSPETASSS
+204 
-214 AVHIEASERRKFT
+214 

-241 TRQVEQDIRHFFSL
+241 TRQMEQDIGHFFSL
-255 QHPLLVRHAFECPN
+255 QHPLLVRHSFECPN

-332 MANARAFCAGTAS
+332 MANARAFCAGA
-345 SDQQTS
+345 
-351 CGRHPNARMTDAHA
+351 P
-365 FCAGTASSDR
+365 SSDR
-375 QTSGSRHPNA
+375 
-385 RMTDARAF
+385 
-393 CAGVHSSD
+393 
-401 QRIQRPSTHHA
+401 RIQRPSTHDAEAHA
-412 ETHAAARIL
+412 GARIL
-421 VVTPDPFLELERS
+421 VVTPDPFLELDRS

-483 AKVTLGY
+483 EKVTLGY
-490 QAYPEAIAQVKRQLE
+490 QAYPEAVAQVKRQLE

-527 ADRTSVTSQP
+527 ED
-537 DNVSIG
+537 
-543 APPDSPSQ
+543 
-551 RPAGSSAPGQVSIG
+551 
-565 APLDSPSQRAA
+565 
-576 GSSAPGQVSISA
+576 
-588 PADPSVRAAEHH
+588 
-600 CNRISMDKKKL
+600 
-611 ASTGE
+611 
-616 EPVDYEVITLPS
+616 PVDYEVITLPS

-796 QKTADT
+796 QKTAAT
-802 IAAVLGQSSE
+802 MAAVLGQSSK

-828 SSMPEYPADDRLPAT
+828 SSVPESPADDRLPAT

-848 NASALTGDV
+848 NAS
-857 EAVRVGYARG
+857 VRTNDGK
-867 SDAEA
+867 A
-872 GRGGYART
+872 GRGGYARGS
-880 IDGEAGRGG
+880 DDEAGRGG
-889 YARTDNAEAGRS
+889 YARTDNAEAGRG
-901 GYARTGDGEAEA
+901 GYARTSDGEAEA

-971 TREEFARVY
+971 TREEFARIY
-980 GVGQRKLELHYEAFT
+980 GVGQRKLELHYEAFI

-1043 ARVAEFYANASEEVQ
+1043 VRVAEFYANASEEVQ

-1083 APSSDPVIATN
+1083 APCSNPVIPTS

-1175 EGTSSTNSPIASID
+1175 EEISSTNSPIASID
-1189 VGASDSESTS
+1189 VGVSDNGSTS
-1199 DAVTTKNLGVP
+1199 AAVTT
-1210 QISDT
+1210 
-1215 VALENPG
+1215 ENPF
-1222 KTQISAAVALGNP
+1222 
-1235 GETQISDAVATENPG
+1235 ETQISDAVA
-1250 ETQRS
+1250 
-1255 DAVATKNPGETQTS
+1255 AKNPGE
-1269 DAVAMGNRSKRQISD
+1269 
-1284 AVAIENRGELTSQP
+1284 LTNQQKP
-1298 KLRIRERKK
+1298 RVRERKK
-1307 LSGATIDRKLAG
+1307 LSGATINRKLAE
-1319 LGYLELNECSF
+1319 LGYLKLSEYRFN
-1330 TGRPCQAYLPTT
+1330 GRPHQTFLPTT

-1351 GTRRSQGGVDYP
+1351 GTRKSQGGVDYP

-1368 ATAASW
+1368 AAAASW

>member
-1 MAAACPAVDDV
+1 MAAACPTVDDV
-12 PSSPPLPKKSQ
+12 PSSPPPPKKPQ

-32 SAYARIFSALE
+32 SAYVRIFSALMG
-43 SGRDVLAMP
+43 GRDVLAMP

-59 DCYRRLV
+59 DCYRQLV
-66 KQLPGIILIISSFKE
+66 KQLPGITLIISSYKE
-81 RMEKEIAMLEQDG
+81 RMEKEIDILEKDG

-100 HSGTTDY
+100 HSGLSDY
-107 VMAAQRERV
+107 AMAAQLERIR
-116 RRHHFRILF
+116 RRHFQVLF
-125 VSPGLLEK
+125 VSPGLLEDPK
-133 SEIRSFLVSRA
+133 MRSFLVFKTT
-144 SISLIVI
+144 ISLIVI

-166 LYHAIPLLLKDL
+166 LYHSIPLLLKDL

-332 MANARAFCAGTAS
+332 MANART
-345 SDQQTS
+345 
-351 CGRHPNARMTDAHA
+351 
-365 FCAGTASSDR
+365 
-375 QTSGSRHPNA
+375 
-385 RMTDARAF
+385 F

-412 ETHAAARIL
+412 ETHVAARIL

-483 AKVTLGY
+483 EKVTLGY
-490 QAYPEAIAQVKRQLE
+490 QAYSEAVAQVKRQLE

-514 QCLRSFLRDYFGG
+514 QCLRSFLRDYFAG
-527 ADRTSVTSQP
+527 ADGTSVTSHP
-537 DNVSIG
+537 DNVSIGAPPDLPLQKAAGSSATGQVFIG

-565 APLDSPSQRAA
+565 APPDS
-576 GSSAPGQVSISA
+576 
-588 PADPSVRAAEHH
+588 SVRAAEHH

-665 KRAEKQHIF
+665 KRAKKQHIF

-773 YHFDYDAHT
+773 YHFDYDAHA
-782 KCTGRIMAMRKVEY
+782 KRTGRIMAMRKVEY
-796 QKTADT
+796 QKTAAT
-802 IAAVLGQSSE
+802 MAAVLGQSSE

-828 SSMPEYPADDRLPAT
+828 SGVPKYPADDRLPAT
-843 TPCEG
+843 TPCED
-848 NASALTGDV
+848 NASAL
-857 EAVRVGYARG
+857 
-867 SDAEA
+867 
-872 GRGGYART
+872 
-880 IDGEAGRGG
+880 
-889 YARTDNAEAGRS
+889 
-901 GYARTGDGEAEA
+901 TGDGEAEA

-980 GVGQRKLELHYEAFT
+980 GVGQRKLALHYEAFT

-1029 VTGERTGMNDSADP
+1029 VTRERTGMNDSA
-1043 ARVAEFYANASEEVQ
+1043 
-1058 CTAGERTGMND
+1058 
-1069 SVDAARVKRAPGTY
+1069 DAARVKRAPGTF
-1083 APSSDPVIATN
+1083 APSSNPVLPTS

-1099 PQERSESQRNPKYRF
+1099 PQERSESQRNSKYRF

-1175 EGTSSTNSPIASID
+1175 EETSSTNSPIASIA

-1199 DAVTTKNLGVP
+1199 AEVTT
-1210 QISDT
+1210 
-1215 VALENPG
+1215 E
-1222 KTQISAAVALGNP
+1222 NP
-1235 GETQISDAVATENPG
+1235 GETQISDAVTTGNPG
-1250 ETQRS
+1250 EAQISDVMAMGNRS
-1255 DAVATKNPGETQTS
+1255 ETQIS
-1269 DAVAMGNRSKRQISD
+1269 DAVAMGNP
-1284 AVAIENRGELTSQP
+1284 GELTSQP

-1330 TGRPCQAYLPTT
+1330 TGRLCQAYLPTT
-1342 KGEAAGIVL
+1342 KGEDAGIVL

-1368 ATAASW
+1368 AAAASW